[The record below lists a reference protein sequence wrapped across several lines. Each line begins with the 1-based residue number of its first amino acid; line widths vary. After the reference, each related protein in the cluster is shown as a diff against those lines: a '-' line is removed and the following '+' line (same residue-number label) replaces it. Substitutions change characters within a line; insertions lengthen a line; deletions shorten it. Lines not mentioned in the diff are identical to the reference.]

1 MESQTLELCL
11 TLPAPF
17 AFIEGEPEWQ
27 GSVLS
32 LGGTEALRLDGLD
45 SSVTI
50 GGTSVSERELT
61 LTLERSGS
69 DLDSLDL
76 TLTVPGT
83 ALRTLRPA
91 VNLLLAA
98 PADTRTEAGGEVE
111 LTLTLTSGGSTV
123 TSRSSLWLSTVQ
135 DIEPTAWQAE
145 YRQNIFWVD
154 NSDEL
159 HNRPGTGS
167 FAAPRL
173 AFRITPKDGTPSG
186 DFTVL
191 TEENMGDLGLDALPR
206 PTIKDLGTGGWEY
219 IFEGNSKG
227 LPSEIRVTD
236 IYGDATD
243 YTVEWQIT
251 PQENDGYYLRP
262 VTQEE
267 IDGDTIDSVSQPGW
281 YYVLKRDL
289 TFNMVLRVGTIPSTE
304 ESREALLNK
313 VLDNFRFTAF
323 WNVGDEQ
330 KTRISILRAMEDY
343 VQITEDNDNLTL
355 TVAGVWKYNLDGSLI
370 TYKVDQLPESEGGTT
385 PGRLPLENMGED
397 YLAITYDNSN
407 VPNFGSIEDALYS
420 GGTLNLTLTGS
431 TEYEAYKVW
440 MDSGTEE
447 AIKARPGGTFQLWR
461 YRKGQDFG
469 TASPLRNADG
479 TLVEVAVKTDPQ
491 PDETGVARQHIS
503 FTVDFDGDGQADGS
517 LLPKYDPEGYEYIY
531 CVMEVTQTLS
541 TSNNYKQVFGAV
553 QSDGTLL
560 DTVDLGG
567 EVQSD
572 SEGKRPAGNAYLYNG
587 GTLSNCIDANITTR
601 VTKTWDAASFQS
613 ELEDVRV
620 ELKLQSRPKDSYE
633 PWEDTRLPTVTMDE
647 FYSEQLT
654 QISSQ
659 SVPQYDMLGRE
670 LEYRWV
676 ERGVY
681 QGESEENLLRDDGT
695 FTLRQNGYS
704 VNYQS
709 SLVQQ
714 DGSSTLIT
722 NTLDNSL
729 DYLVAKDWQDEQGQP
744 MQAPAGET
752 VTLQIFQGLPGEPL
766 DPDPY
771 VEITLDGVA
780 DPAPTVV
787 NADLGITVQE
797 TEPWKGEVRN
807 LPEFD
812 SSGRQYEYYLLE
824 EGDGVSRFPIY
835 ETERTEDGGYQT
847 RVINVPTGAGNRI
860 MVRKVWIDD
869 SDTTHRL
876 PVTIQAYAKEDNK
889 PISSVTL
896 RDGVWYGYIG
906 IGSSYTADEVY
917 ILETQVGD
925 KPVPLTTYY
934 LDSGASPNYTQPE
947 APAEYDPDGTYTAI
961 QYETEHHRYEATYSR
976 DTIAGTEFLTVTNRR
991 LGNINFTITKQW
1003 LDGEGIV
1010 REELAAELKKT
1021 QDNADPAS
1029 QLYLAI
1035 RLDLVGGED
1044 YYAITRNGLGEAD
1057 TVTVGNPDNQVA
1069 ILDQNGNKVS
1079 SVQVVSLKDST
1090 TEYYFHNL
1098 PKYDRSG
1105 QVVHYTAVEV
1115 WVDGSGRELSRTELA
1130 QKFPDAYAL
1139 IRSYSTGY
1147 SDEKY
1152 LVDKHRDSDIQTMTV
1167 TNRLSGTKSVLW
1179 HKQWK
1184 DTYNYENGLRPD
1196 IYLDIYQ
1203 VTHVLDN
1210 QGKPTTQVSLYQA
1223 NYHWTY
1229 LKDDVG
1235 NGDQLLSPVYHW
1247 HAVFSSLPKYDS
1259 LGYEIYYYAV
1269 ENTHVNAA
1277 DFDYLDTAI
1286 SYTLD
1291 GTLTEI
1297 GTQSGVDNGIP
1308 QNGEGV
1314 DTAVLIP
1321 DGLANAGKYALLEDG
1336 TFTNTASANV
1346 TVLGQ
1351 KLWKT
1356 MPASY
1361 PAADLPEVT
1370 FTLQQTLGTETRDI
1384 ATLTIRNWNLPLE
1397 NGAYHF
1403 GFAYTGENVVSM
1415 NADGTLRIDPAPGN
1429 ENAQPLPKY
1438 DENGQRYTYTLQETS
1453 ITLKYGVN
1461 PNDPDDYSKVYLDP
1475 VINTYLVENGYRSI
1489 QGALS
1494 VKKFLELPTD
1504 EDGDPTA
1511 YPAVQFTLDRR
1522 YTQNNGDPSDW
1533 EKDVQTVTW
1542 TSEKV
1547 EAAYE
1552 ANSGNKLLEQVLT
1565 FENLDYY
1572 APNGSRWEYRIREV
1586 TDGWLGGYKI
1596 TAEPGDIDIT
1606 QITTDY
1612 NAENGIAVNPDDI
1625 TLNESGDNAA
1635 VAASFY
1641 NKPDDT
1647 RETVTLEFDKV
1658 WDDFGDAFDTRP
1670 DALTLTVLR
1679 QAHAQEGQDNAILP
1693 PTEVP
1698 DTAYEIQVQK
1708 DGNTWHYTIT
1718 GTEDGELERYAPNGM
1733 PWIYRI
1739 VEEEPSG
1746 YESASGGETWTTGDP
1761 VDGVLTA
1768 GKLTNSITQ
1777 KVYYRKQWLN
1787 SDGTAVTEDYLGTKI
1802 TVTFQLQV
1810 WNDQYHLWENGDT
1823 FFQHALDSENYTKLF
1838 GSYDFTP
1845 ELTGR
1850 INDGTVWGK
1859 NHSFTGLPK
1868 FITVNQQT
1876 TQLTYRVIETG
1887 IYWDDDT
1894 TPKITVSV
1902 ENDSKD
1908 SWKYE
1913 FSGNGLFSPVQETLS
1928 LPSDSTFII
1937 QNQLNTTSIT
1947 ARKEWDGDQDN
1958 AYGTRPTTGRDD
1970 YNWEVSLLVQYSTDD
1985 ANWKTLTT
1993 YETVKDPDT
2002 QKPITIDHPVILHVY
2017 GVNEQD
2023 VSTANATLSGLPL
2036 YDLNGNEISYRV
2048 RELQPKV
2055 GDDTWWYSQLRDIAV
2070 AEAEAAIVGKNGT
2083 FHHNYTANYTDDN
2096 GTLVAENTY
2105 GDVLWFTAQKN
2116 WHGTPAADLTLE
2128 LQYLAVEN
2136 GKEVWKSFP
2145 TPAKVELDGTA
2156 DPTPTDPYY
2165 ENTPADSAVW
2175 TAVWEKVPTV
2185 MPGSVTGD
2193 DGKTRYRIVETVPS
2207 DYLAVDPD
2215 TKEIIT
2221 GAKTVPQEVTEGDST
2236 AEFTNV
2242 KSTSLTVE
2250 KKWGT
2255 ALSSTSLPS
2264 ITVQLYASTN
2274 PDDAKAGRAD
2284 AGLIVRGQTK
2294 TLTGTSKTWT
2304 ATFTGLPLYNEAG
2317 DQLYYYALETQIGGQ
2332 TPIKADD
2339 GCYLVTIG
2347 SKEHHFRF
2355 SFDTTTTGSYK
2366 TTLVNVEYSDI
2377 TGTKTWED
2385 NSDAYGTRPDGIT
2398 LALYRK
2404 AGTGAEEVVNGA
2416 DGKPL
2421 QPTWVK
2427 SGNTWTYTYTHLP
2440 EADDQG
2446 AVYTYRV
2453 EEIQTTG
2460 PAGGDQYTAT
2470 QNGMNLTNT
2479 LTGTVNL
2486 QVEKLWQDNDNAL
2499 GLRPDEIIVELCVNG
2514 SPDPARALTLTA
2526 ANDWKGSFDGL
2537 AKYDSNGALIRY
2549 SVREE
2554 SQSMPLGYRV
2564 YYGEAVTGTPESNEE
2579 PVYQFTNVADGAVTL
2594 TKKVS
2599 GSRGDTSKAF
2609 TFTFTLTSGLPSAAP
2624 ADAYPYTITRQD
2636 GTQETGVIRSGE
2648 TFTLRHN
2655 ESITI
2660 SELPGNAAYQFTE
2673 SDNAGYQVSSTGA
2686 SGTVLPGSTISASFE
2701 NYRGGGGGGG
2711 HDPDPDPDP
2720 RHDHPTPSPDPE
2732 LPYTGQDWRTVG
2744 LLSAGGV
2751 ILLSLGLFRRR
2762 KDHEPS
2768 QPE

>member
-1 MESQTLELCL
+1 MTSISP
-11 TLPAPF
+11 PASRG
-17 AFIEGEPEWQ
+17 GENITAADCTSSTRNMKNRQRSASDRVRSSRRNREN
-27 GSVLS
+27 
-32 LGGTEALRLDGLD
+32 
-45 SSVTI
+45 SVTLRRERRERFGI
-50 GGTSVSERELT
+50 G
-61 LTLERSGS
+61 
-69 DLDSLDL
+69 
-76 TLTVPGT
+76 
-83 ALRTLRPA
+83 
-91 VNLLLAA
+91 
-98 PADTRTEAGGEVE
+98 
-111 LTLTLTSGGSTV
+111 V
-123 TSRSSLWLSTVQ
+123 TPS
-135 DIEPTAWQAE
+135 
-145 YRQNIFWVD
+145 
-154 NSDEL
+154 
-159 HNRPGTGS
+159 
-167 FAAPRL
+167 
-173 AFRITPKDGTPSG
+173 FRIILCRCPRIGPS
-186 DFTVL
+186 
-191 TEENMGDLGLDALPR
+191 P
-206 PTIKDLGTGGWEY
+206 
-219 IFEGNSKG
+219 
-227 LPSEIRVTD
+227 
-236 IYGDATD
+236 
-243 YTVEWQIT
+243 
-251 PQENDGYYLRP
+251 
-262 VTQEE
+262 
-267 IDGDTIDSVSQPGW
+267 PGW

-289 TFNMVLRVGTIPSTE
+289 TFNMVLRDGTIPSTE
-304 ESREALLNK
+304 ESKKSFRNK
-313 VLDNFRFTAF
+313 ILDNFRFTAF

-330 KTRISILRAMEDY
+330 KTQISILRAMESY

-431 TEYEAYKVW
+431 TEYKAYKVW

-461 YRKGQDFG
+461 YRKGQDFD
-469 TASPLRNADG
+469 TASPLRNALG
-479 TLVEVAVKTDPQ
+479 TLVEVEVETAPQ

-503 FTVDFDGDGQADGS
+503 FAVDFDGDGKADGS

-633 PWEDTRLPTVTMDE
+633 PWEDTRLPAVTMDE

-676 ERGVY
+676 ECGVY

-695 FTLRQNGYS
+695 FTLQQIGYS

-709 SLVQQ
+709 SSVQQ

-869 SDTTHRL
+869 SDTSHRL
-876 PVTIQAYAKEDNK
+876 SVSIQAYAKEDNK

-906 IGSSYTADEVY
+906 ISSYTADEVY
-917 ILETQVGD
+917 ILETRVGD

-934 LDSGASPNYTQPE
+934 LNSGASPNYTQPK

-961 QYETEHHRYEATYSR
+961 QYETEYHRYEAAYSR

-991 LGNINFTITKQW
+991 LGNIDLTVTKQW
-1003 LDGEGIV
+1003 LDGEGSV
-1010 REELAAELKKT
+1010 REELLAELKKT
-1021 QDNADPAS
+1021 WENSDPAS
-1029 QLYLAI
+1029 QLHLAI

-1044 YYAITRNGLGEAD
+1044 YYKITRNGPDKAD
-1057 TVTVGNPDNQVA
+1057 TITVGNPDNQVK
-1069 ILDQNGNKVS
+1069 ILDRDGNRAS
-1079 SVQVVSLKDST
+1079 SLQIVSLEPKDST
-1090 TEYYFHNL
+1090 REYAFHNL

-1152 LVDKHRDSDIQTMTV
+1152 LVGKLHDSDSQTMTV

-1203 VTHVLDN
+1203 VTHVRDN
-1210 QGKPTTQVSLYQA
+1210 QGNPTTQVSLYQA

-1229 LKDDVG
+1229 LEDDVW
-1235 NGDQLLSPVYHW
+1235 NGDQLLSPIYHW

-1297 GTQSGVDNGIP
+1297 GTQSGVDRGIP

-1321 DGLANAGKYALLEDG
+1321 DGLADAGKYALLEDG

-1361 PAADLPEVT
+1361 PPADLPEVT
-1370 FTLQQTLGTETRDI
+1370 FTLQQTLGTETKDI
-1384 ATLTIRNWNLPLE
+1384 ATLTIQNWSLPLE
-1397 NGAYHF
+1397 DGAFHF
-1403 GFAYTGENVVSM
+1403 GIAYTGANVVTV
-1415 NADGTLRIDPAPGN
+1415 ADDGSLKIEPAPGN
-1429 ENAQPLPKY
+1429 DNAQPLPKY
-1438 DENGQRYTYTLQETS
+1438 NENGDRYTYTLKETS
-1453 ITLKYGVN
+1453 ITLRNG
-1461 PNDPDDYSKVYLDP
+1461 PDSSEVYLQP

-1494 VKKFLELPTD
+1494 VKKFLELPLDNGT
-1504 EDGDPTA
+1504 PIA
-1511 YPAVQFTLDRR
+1511 YPAVQFALDRR
-1522 YTQNNGDPSDW
+1522 YTRNNGSPSDW
-1533 EKDVQTVTW
+1533 EEEVQTVTW
-1542 TSEKV
+1542 TSKDVKE
-1547 EAAYE
+1547 AYE
-1552 ANSGNKLLEQVLT
+1552 ANPGNKLLEQVLT

-1586 TDGWLGGYKI
+1586 TDGWLGGYEI
-1596 TAEPGDIDIT
+1596 TAVAGNADSTDVIDT
-1606 QITTDY
+1606 VYT
-1612 NAENGIAVNPDDI
+1612 AEGILAAEDAI
-1625 TLNESGDNAA
+1625 TLNKDEGRGGTADDVA

-1641 NKPDDT
+1641 NKPDDI

-1658 WDDFGDAFDTRP
+1658 WDDFGDAFRTRP
-1670 DALTLTVLR
+1670 DGLTLTVR
-1679 QAHAQEGQDNAILP
+1679 RRANSQADQENKIPL
-1693 PTEVP
+1693 TEVP

-1708 DGNTWHYTIT
+1708 DGDTWHYTIT
-1718 GTEDGELERYAPNGM
+1718 GKADGELERYAPNGM
-1733 PWIYRI
+1733 PWVYEIAEA
-1739 VEEEPSG
+1739 VPDG
-1746 YESASGGETWTTGDP
+1746 YTNNATGNATWTIGDP

-1787 SDGTAVTEDYLGTKI
+1787 SDSTAVTEDYLGTDL
-1802 TVTFQLQV
+1802 TVKFQLQV
-1810 WNDQYHLWENGDT
+1810 WNKTNSGWQNAEDYFIAALGADQYEN
-1823 FFQHALDSENYTKLF
+1823 LF
-1838 GSYDFTP
+1838 GNGKYNFAPT
-1845 ELTGR
+1845 LTGR
-1850 INDGTVWGK
+1850 INDSTVWGR
-1859 NHSFTGLPK
+1859 NHPFGSLPK

-1908 SWKYE
+1908 SWQYR
-1913 FSGNGLFSPVQETLS
+1913 FTWNGAGTSPFSPKAEAYTS
-1928 LPSDSTFII
+1928 SIFTI
-1937 QNQLNTTSIT
+1937 QNYLNTTSIT
-1947 ARKEWDGDQDN
+1947 VRKDWDGDQDN

-1970 YNWEVSLLVQYSTDD
+1970 YNWEVSLLVQYSADD

-2023 VSTANATLSGLPL
+2023 VSTANATLSGLPA
-2036 YDLNGNEISYRV
+2036 YDLEGNPLIYRV

-2055 GDDTWWYSQLRDIAV
+2055 GDDTWWYSQLRDITV

-2105 GDVLWFTAQKN
+2105 GSVLRFTAQKN

-2156 DPTPTDPYY
+2156 DPNPIDPYY

-2185 MPGSVTGD
+2185 VPGSVTD
-2193 DGKTRYRIVETVPS
+2193 ADGKTRYRIVETVPS
-2207 DYLAVDPD
+2207 DYQTVDGSP
-2215 TKEIIT
+2215 TW
-2221 GAKTVPQEVTEGDST
+2221 QEVTADN
-2236 AEFTNV
+2236 AEATFTNV

-2255 ALSSTSLPS
+2255 SLAATSLPAS
-2264 ITVQLYASTN
+2264 ITVQLYSSTN
-2274 PDDAKAGRAD
+2274 PEDAEKGNTAD
-2284 AGLIVRGQTK
+2284 RLKVEGK
-2294 TLTGTSKTWT
+2294 TLILRNPNPASANWTGS
-2304 ATFTGLPLYNEAG
+2304 FTNLPLYTADG
-2317 DQLYYYALETQIGGQ
+2317 DPIYYYAKEIQIAGKDLV
-2332 TPIKADD
+2332 KAAD

-2347 SKEHHFRF
+2347 SKEYHFRF

-2377 TGTKTWED
+2377 TGTKSWKD
-2385 NSDAYGTRPDGIT
+2385 NSNAYGTRPDGIT

-2404 AGTGAEEVVNGA
+2404 AGTGAEKVVNGA

-2421 QPTWVK
+2421 QPAWVK

-2440 EADDQG
+2440 QANAQGEA
-2446 AVYTYRV
+2446 YTYRV

-2460 PAGGDQYTAT
+2460 PAGGDQYTVT

-2499 GLRPDEIIVELCVNG
+2499 GLRPEEIIVELCVNG
-2514 SPDPARALTLTA
+2514 SPDPTRTLTLTA

-2609 TFTFTLTSGLPSAAP
+2609 TFTFTLTSGLPSTAP

-2636 GTQETGVIRSGE
+2636 GTQETDVIRSGE

-2660 SELPGNAAYQFTE
+2660 SKLPGNAAYQFTE
-2673 SDNAGYQVSSTGA
+2673 SDNTGYQVSSTGA

>member
-1 MESQTLELCL
+1 MSGKEAVPDSVRTGSMDTGSAAADGSGEGIAGMAAGSSAGDSGIVREPDSPPLSRYPKMDADEVR
-11 TLPAPF
+11 TMMSISPPASRG
-17 AFIEGEPEWQ
+17 GENITAADCTSSTRNMKNRQRSASDRVRSSRRNREN
-27 GSVLS
+27 
-32 LGGTEALRLDGLD
+32 
-45 SSVTI
+45 SVTLRRERRERFGI
-50 GGTSVSERELT
+50 G
-61 LTLERSGS
+61 
-69 DLDSLDL
+69 
-76 TLTVPGT
+76 
-83 ALRTLRPA
+83 
-91 VNLLLAA
+91 
-98 PADTRTEAGGEVE
+98 
-111 LTLTLTSGGSTV
+111 V
-123 TSRSSLWLSTVQ
+123 TPS
-135 DIEPTAWQAE
+135 
-145 YRQNIFWVD
+145 
-154 NSDEL
+154 
-159 HNRPGTGS
+159 
-167 FAAPRL
+167 
-173 AFRITPKDGTPSG
+173 FRIILCRCPRIGPS
-186 DFTVL
+186 
-191 TEENMGDLGLDALPR
+191 P
-206 PTIKDLGTGGWEY
+206 
-219 IFEGNSKG
+219 
-227 LPSEIRVTD
+227 
-236 IYGDATD
+236 
-243 YTVEWQIT
+243 
-251 PQENDGYYLRP
+251 
-262 VTQEE
+262 
-267 IDGDTIDSVSQPGW
+267 PGW

-289 TFNMVLRVGTIPSTE
+289 TFNMVLRDGTIPSTV
-304 ESREALLNK
+304 ESKESFRNK
-313 VLDNFRFTAF
+313 ILDNFRFTAF

-330 KTRISILRAMEDY
+330 KTQISILRAMESY

-397 YLAITYDNSN
+397 YLAITYNNSN

-461 YRKGQDFG
+461 YRKGQDFD

-479 TLVEVAVKTDPQ
+479 TLVEVAVETDPQ

-503 FTVDFDGDGQADGS
+503 FTVDFDGDGKADGS

-633 PWEDTRLPTVTMDE
+633 PWEDTSLPTVTMDE

-676 ERGVY
+676 ECGVY

-695 FTLRQNGYS
+695 FTLQQIGYS

-709 SLVQQ
+709 SSVQQ

-812 SSGRQYEYYLLE
+812 SSGHQYEYYLLE

-860 MVRKVWIDD
+860 MVRKVWVDD
-869 SDTTHRL
+869 SDTAHRL

-889 PISSVTL
+889 AISSVTL
-896 RDGVWYGYIG
+896 QDGVWYGYIG
-906 IGSSYTADEVY
+906 IGSYTADEVY
-917 ILETQVGD
+917 ILETWVGSTQ
-925 KPVPLTTYY
+925 VPLTTYY

-961 QYETEHHRYEATYSR
+961 QYETEYHRYEATYSR

-991 LGNINFTITKQW
+991 LGNIDLTVTKQW
-1003 LDGEGIV
+1003 LDGEGSV
-1010 REELAAELKKT
+1010 RKELLAELIKT
-1021 QDNADPAS
+1021 WENPADPAS

-1035 RLDLVGGED
+1035 RLDFVGGED
-1044 YYAITRNGLGEAD
+1044 YYKIIRNGPDTAD
-1057 TVTVGNPDNQVA
+1057 TITVGNPDNQVA
-1069 ILDQNGNKVS
+1069 ILDQKGNPAS
-1079 SVQVVSLKDST
+1079 SLQIVSLETGDST
-1090 TEYYFHNL
+1090 REYAFHNL

-1152 LVDKHRDSDIQTMTV
+1152 LVSEHHDSDSQTMTV

-1203 VTHVLDN
+1203 VTHVRDN

-1229 LKDDVG
+1229 LEDDVW

-1297 GTQSGVDNGIP
+1297 GTQSGMDNGIP

-1397 NGAYHF
+1397 DGAYHF

-1415 NADGTLRIDPAPGN
+1415 NADDGTLSIEPAPDN

-1438 DENGQRYTYTLQETS
+1438 DENGQRYTYTLKETA
-1453 ITLKYGVN
+1453 ITLKNV
-1461 PNDPDDYSKVYLDP
+1461 PNSKLVYLDP

-1504 EDGDPTA
+1504 EKGKPTA

-1522 YTQNNGDPSDW
+1522 YIKNDGTLSDW

-1542 TSEKV
+1542 TSEDVK
-1547 EAAYE
+1547 EAYE
-1552 ANSGNKLLEQVLT
+1552 ANPGNKLLEQVLT

-1641 NKPDDT
+1641 NKPNDT

-1658 WDDFGDAFDTRP
+1658 WDDFGDTFGTRP
-1670 DALTLTVLR
+1670 DELTLTVWR
-1679 QAHAQEGQDNAILP
+1679 RANSQADQENKIPL
-1693 PTEVP
+1693 TEVP

-1718 GTEDGELERYAPNGM
+1718 GKADGELERYAPNGM

-1761 VDGVLTA
+1761 VNGVLSA
-1768 GKLTNSITQ
+1768 GTITNSITQ
-1777 KVYYRKQWLN
+1777 TVDYRKQWLN
-1787 SDGTAVTEDYLGTKI
+1787 SDGTAVAEDYLGTEI

-1810 WNDQYHLWENGDT
+1810 WNDTASQWENGDT
-1823 FFQHALDSENYTKLF
+1823 FFQNALSAEDYAKLF

-1850 INDGTVWGK
+1850 INDSTVWGK

-1868 FITVNQQT
+1868 FISDGKGGT
-1876 TQLTYRVIETG
+1876 TQLSYRVVETG
-1887 IYWDDDT
+1887 ISWDGGSQ
-1894 TPKITVSV
+1894 ITVSV
-1902 ENDSKD
+1902 TENGDGT
-1908 SWKYE
+1908 WKYE
-1913 FSGNGLFSPVQETLS
+1913 FFGNGLFSPVQGALS

-1947 ARKEWDGDQDN
+1947 VRKEWDGDQDN

-1970 YNWEVSLLVQYSTDD
+1970 YNWEVSLLVQYSSDGGT
-1985 ANWKTLTT
+1985 NWTTLTART
-1993 YETVKDPDT
+1993 PSVADPDAFVET
-2002 QKPITIDHPVILHVY
+2002 PVILHIY
-2017 GVNEQD
+2017 GKNTDASGEASLD
-2023 VSTANATLSGLPL
+2023 GLPL
-2036 YDLNGNEISYRV
+2036 YDLNGNKISYHV
-2048 RELQPKV
+2048 WELQPKV
-2055 GDDTWWYSQLRDIAV
+2055 EDDTWWYSQLRDITV

-2083 FHHNYTANYTDDN
+2083 FHHNYTANYTADN

-2105 GDVLWFTAQKN
+2105 GSVLRFTAKKT
-2116 WHGTPAADLTLE
+2116 WHGTPAASLTLE

-2145 TPAKVELDGTA
+2145 TQAKVELDGTA
-2156 DPTPTDPYY
+2156 DPNPTDPYY

-2185 MPGSVTGD
+2185 MPGSVTD
-2193 DGKTRYRIVETVPS
+2193 ADGKTRYRIAETVP
-2207 DYLAVDPD
+2207 DGYQTVDGSPTWQD
-2215 TKEIIT
+2215 T
-2221 GAKTVPQEVTEGDST
+2221 ADN
-2236 AEFTNV
+2236 AEATFTNV

-2294 TLTGTSKTWT
+2294 TLTGTSKSWT

-2317 DQLYYYALETQIGGQ
+2317 NQIYYYALETQIGGQ

-2347 SKEHHFRF
+2347 SKEYHFRF

-2366 TTLVNVEYSDI
+2366 TTLVNVAYSDI
-2377 TGTKTWED
+2377 TGTKSWKD

-2446 AVYTYRV
+2446 EAYTYRV

-2514 SPDPARALTLTA
+2514 SPDPTRTLTLTA
-2526 ANDWKGSFDGL
+2526 ADDWKGSFDGL

-2564 YYGEAVTGTPESNEE
+2564 YYGEAVTGTPESSEE

-2609 TFTFTLTSGLPSAAP
+2609 TFTFTLTSGLPSTAP

-2701 NYRGGGGGGG
+2701 NYRGGGGGG
-2711 HDPDPDPDP
+2711 HDPDPDP

>member
-1 MESQTLELCL
+1 
-11 TLPAPF
+11 
-17 AFIEGEPEWQ
+17 
-27 GSVLS
+27 
-32 LGGTEALRLDGLD
+32 
-45 SSVTI
+45 
-50 GGTSVSERELT
+50 
-61 LTLERSGS
+61 
-69 DLDSLDL
+69 
-76 TLTVPGT
+76 
-83 ALRTLRPA
+83 
-91 VNLLLAA
+91 
-98 PADTRTEAGGEVE
+98 
-111 LTLTLTSGGSTV
+111 
-123 TSRSSLWLSTVQ
+123 
-135 DIEPTAWQAE
+135 
-145 YRQNIFWVD
+145 
-154 NSDEL
+154 
-159 HNRPGTGS
+159 
-167 FAAPRL
+167 
-173 AFRITPKDGTPSG
+173 
-186 DFTVL
+186 
-191 TEENMGDLGLDALPR
+191 
-206 PTIKDLGTGGWEY
+206 
-219 IFEGNSKG
+219 
-227 LPSEIRVTD
+227 
-236 IYGDATD
+236 
-243 YTVEWQIT
+243 
-251 PQENDGYYLRP
+251 
-262 VTQEE
+262 
-267 IDGDTIDSVSQPGW
+267 
-281 YYVLKRDL
+281 
-289 TFNMVLRVGTIPSTE
+289 MVLRDGTIPSTK
-304 ESREALLNK
+304 ESREALRNK
-313 VLDNFRFTAF
+313 ILDNFRFTAF

-330 KTRISILRAMEDY
+330 KTQIAILRAMEDY
-343 VQITEDNDNLTL
+343 VQITEDNDNL

-447 AIKARPGGTFQLWR
+447 AIKARPDGTFQLWR
-461 YRKGQDFG
+461 YRKGADFG
-469 TASPLRNADG
+469 AAAPIRNADG
-479 TLVEVAVKTDPQ
+479 TFVEVEVNTNPQ
-491 PDETGVARQHIS
+491 PDQDGIARQHII
-503 FTVDFDGDGQADGS
+503 FWVDFDGDDHADDC

-531 CVMEVTQTLS
+531 CVKEVTLS
-541 TSNNYKQVFGAV
+541 KAGSNHYRQVFGEV
-553 QSDGTLL
+553 QDDDTLL
-560 DTVDLGG
+560 DRI
-567 EVQSD
+567 EVNGSIVED
-572 SEGKRPAGNAYLYNG
+572 TEGKRPAGNAYLYNG

-633 PWEDTRLPTVTMDE
+633 PWEDTSLPTVTMDE

-676 ERGVY
+676 ECGVY

-709 SLVQQ
+709 SSVQQ

-812 SSGRQYEYYLLE
+812 SSGHQYEYYLLE

-847 RVINVPTGAGNRI
+847 RVINVPRGAGNRI

-876 PVTIQAYAKEDNK
+876 PVTIQAYAKENNK
-889 PISSVTL
+889 EISSVTL
-896 RDGVWYGYIG
+896 RDGVWYDYIG
-906 IGSSYTADEVY
+906 IGSYTADEVY
-917 ILETQVGD
+917 ILETNVGTNR
-925 KPVPLTTYY
+925 VPLTTYY
-934 LDSGASPNYTQPE
+934 MDVGSANYDNPAQPD
-947 APAEYDPDGTYTAI
+947 EYDKYAPDDEYTAI
-961 QYETEHHRYEATYSR
+961 QYETEYHRYEATYSR

-991 LGNINFTITKQW
+991 LGNIDLTVTKQW
-1003 LDGEGIV
+1003 LDGKGSV
-1010 REELAAELKKT
+1010 RKELLAELKRT
-1021 QDNADPAS
+1021 WENPDPAS

-1057 TVTVGNPDNQVA
+1057 TVTIGNPDNQVA
-1069 ILDQNGNKVS
+1069 ILGQDGNKVS
-1079 SVQVVSLKDST
+1079 SVQVVSLEDST
-1090 TEYYFHNL
+1090 KEYYFHNL

-1184 DTYNYENGLRPD
+1184 DAYNYQNGLRPD

-1210 QGKPTTQVSLYQA
+1210 QGNPTTQVSLYQA

-1229 LKDDVG
+1229 LDDDQQG
-1235 NGDQLLSPVYHW
+1235 GDHLLSPVYHW

-1259 LGYEIYYYAV
+1259 LGYEICYYAV
-1269 ENTHVNAA
+1269 ENTHVNAS
-1277 DFDYLDTAI
+1277 DFDYEDTALAYPFGGANTTP
-1286 SYTLD
+1286 SR
-1291 GTLTEI
+1291 I
-1297 GTQSGVDNGIP
+1297 GTQSGMDDGIP

-1321 DGLANAGKYALLEDG
+1321 DGQSDAGKYALLEDG

-1361 PAADLPEVT
+1361 PADDLPEVT
-1370 FTLQQTLGTETRDI
+1370 FTLLQSLNGSEPVEI
-1384 ATLTIRNWNLPLE
+1384 ATLTISNWSLPLE
-1397 NGAYHF
+1397 DGAYHF

-1415 NADGTLRIDPAPGN
+1415 NADRTLSIEPAPGN
-1429 ENAQPLPKY
+1429 ENAPPLPKY
-1438 DENGQRYTYTLQETS
+1438 DENGQRYTYTLKETA
-1453 ITLKYGVN
+1453 ITLKNGTN
-1461 PNDPDDYSKVYLDP
+1461 SKLVYLDP

-1494 VKKFLELPTD
+1494 VKKFLELPLDNGT
-1504 EDGDPTA
+1504 PIA
-1511 YPAVQFTLDRR
+1511 YPAVQFALDRR
-1522 YTQNNGDPSDW
+1522 YTRNNGSPSDW
-1533 EKDVQTVTW
+1533 EEEVQTVTW
-1542 TSEKV
+1542 TSAEV
-1547 EAAYE
+1547 QEASKA
-1552 ANSGNKLLEQVLT
+1552 AQDKTAPLENVLT

-1586 TDGWLGGYKI
+1586 TDGWLGGYEI
-1596 TAEPGDIDIT
+1596 TAVAGNADSTDVIDT
-1606 QITTDY
+1606 VYT
-1612 NAENGIAVNPDDI
+1612 AEGILAAEDAI
-1625 TLNESGDNAA
+1625 TLNKDEGRGGTADNVA

-1647 RETVTLEFDKV
+1647 RETVILEFDKV
-1658 WDDFGDAFDTRP
+1658 WDDFGGAFGTRP
-1670 DALTLTVLR
+1670 DELTFTVLR
-1679 QAHAQEGQDNAILP
+1679 QAHAQEGQENKIPL
-1693 PTEVP
+1693 TEVP
-1698 DTAYEIQVQK
+1698 DTAYEIQVQE

-1718 GTEDGELERYAPNGM
+1718 GTAAGELERYAPNGM

-1761 VDGVLTA
+1761 VNGVLSA
-1768 GKLTNSITQ
+1768 GTITNSITQ
-1777 KVYYRKQWLN
+1777 TVDYRKQWLN
-1787 SDGTAVTEDYLGTKI
+1787 SDGTAVTEDYLGTEI

-1810 WNDQYHLWENGDT
+1810 WNDTSSPSQWENADT
-1823 FFQHALDSENYTKLF
+1823 FFRNAFPDKYDDIF
-1838 GSYDFTP
+1838 DGYDFTP

-1850 INDGTVWGK
+1850 INDSTVWGK

-1868 FITVNQQT
+1868 FISDGKGGT
-1876 TQLTYRVIETG
+1876 TQLSYRVVETG
-1887 IYWDDDT
+1887 ISWDGGSQ
-1894 TPKITVSV
+1894 ITVSV
-1902 ENDSKD
+1902 TENGDGT
-1908 SWKYE
+1908 WKYE
-1913 FSGNGLFSPVQETLS
+1913 FSRNGLFSPVQGALS

-1947 ARKEWDGDQDN
+1947 VRKEWDGDQNN

-2017 GVNEQD
+2017 GKDADNSGT
-2023 VSTANATLSGLPL
+2023 VSLDGLPL
-2036 YDLNGNEISYRV
+2036 YDLNGNKISYHV
-2048 RELQPKV
+2048 WELQPKV
-2055 GDDTWWYSQLRDIAV
+2055 EDDTWWYSQLRDITV

-2105 GDVLWFTAQKN
+2105 GSLLWFTAQKN
-2116 WHGTPAADLTLE
+2116 WHGTPAASLTLE
-2128 LQYLAVEN
+2128 LQYLKEIGAD
-2136 GKEVWKSFP
+2136 GKEAWSSFP
-2145 TPAKVELDGTA
+2145 TPATVELDGTA
-2156 DPTPTDPYY
+2156 GPKLTDPYY

-2185 MPGSVTGD
+2185 MPGSVTD
-2193 DGKTRYRIVETVPS
+2193 ADGKTRYRIVETVPS

-2221 GAKTVPQEVTEGDST
+2221 GAKTVPQEVTADN
-2236 AEFTNV
+2236 AEATFTNV

-2255 ALSSTSLPS
+2255 SLAATSLPAS
-2264 ITVQLYASTN
+2264 ITVQLYSSTN
-2274 PDDAKAGRAD
+2274 PEDAEKGNTAD
-2284 AGLIVRGQTK
+2284 RLKVEGK
-2294 TLTGTSKTWT
+2294 TLILRNPNPASANWTGS
-2304 ATFTGLPLYNEAG
+2304 FTNLPLYTADG
-2317 DQLYYYALETQIGGQ
+2317 DPIYYYAKEIQIAGKDLV
-2332 TPIKADD
+2332 KAAD

-2347 SKEHHFRF
+2347 SKEYHFRF

-2377 TGTKTWED
+2377 TGTKSWKD
-2385 NSDAYGTRPDGIT
+2385 NSNAYGTRPDGIT

-2404 AGTGAEEVVNGA
+2404 AGTGAEKVVNGA

-2421 QPTWVK
+2421 QPAWVK

-2440 EADDQG
+2440 QANAQGEA
-2446 AVYTYRV
+2446 YTYRV

-2460 PAGGDQYTAT
+2460 PAGGDQYTVT

-2499 GLRPDEIIVELCVNG
+2499 GLRPEEIIVELCVNG
-2514 SPDPARALTLTA
+2514 SPDPARTLTLTA

-2564 YYGEAVTGTPESNEE
+2564 YYGEAVTGTPESSEE

-2609 TFTFTLTSGLPSAAP
+2609 TFTFTLTSGLPSTAP

-2711 HDPDPDPDP
+2711 HDPDPDP

>member
-1 MESQTLELCL
+1 MMSISP
-11 TLPAPF
+11 PASGG
-17 AFIEGEPEWQ
+17 GENITAADCTSSTRNMKNRQRSASDRVRSSRRNREN
-27 GSVLS
+27 
-32 LGGTEALRLDGLD
+32 
-45 SSVTI
+45 SVTLRRERRERFGI
-50 GGTSVSERELT
+50 G
-61 LTLERSGS
+61 
-69 DLDSLDL
+69 
-76 TLTVPGT
+76 
-83 ALRTLRPA
+83 
-91 VNLLLAA
+91 
-98 PADTRTEAGGEVE
+98 
-111 LTLTLTSGGSTV
+111 V
-123 TSRSSLWLSTVQ
+123 TPS
-135 DIEPTAWQAE
+135 
-145 YRQNIFWVD
+145 
-154 NSDEL
+154 
-159 HNRPGTGS
+159 
-167 FAAPRL
+167 
-173 AFRITPKDGTPSG
+173 FRIILCRCPRIGPS
-186 DFTVL
+186 
-191 TEENMGDLGLDALPR
+191 P
-206 PTIKDLGTGGWEY
+206 
-219 IFEGNSKG
+219 
-227 LPSEIRVTD
+227 
-236 IYGDATD
+236 
-243 YTVEWQIT
+243 
-251 PQENDGYYLRP
+251 
-262 VTQEE
+262 
-267 IDGDTIDSVSQPGW
+267 PGW

-304 ESREALLNK
+304 ESRKALLNK

-330 KTRISILRAMEDY
+330 KTQISILRTMESY

-469 TASPLRNADG
+469 TASPLRDADG
-479 TLVEVAVKTDPQ
+479 YLVEVAVEKNPQ

-503 FTVDFDGDGQADGS
+503 FTVDFNGDGRADDS

-531 CVMEVTQTLS
+531 CVKEVTLS
-541 TSNNYKQVFGAV
+541 KAGSNHYKQVFGEL
-553 QSDGTLL
+553 QDDDTLL
-560 DTVDLGG
+560 DRI
-567 EVQSD
+567 EVNGSIVED
-572 SEGKRPAGNAYLYNG
+572 TEGKRPAGNAYLYNG

-633 PWEDTRLPTVTMDE
+633 PWEDTSLPTVTMDE

-709 SLVQQ
+709 SSVQQ

-722 NTLDNSL
+722 NTLDNTI
-729 DYLVAKDWQDEQGQP
+729 DYQVAKDWQDEQGQP

-847 RVINVPTGAGNRI
+847 RVINVPRGAGNRI

-876 PVTIQAYAKEDNK
+876 PVTIQAYTIADNQL
-889 PISSVTL
+889 IDGASITL

-906 IGSSYTADEVY
+906 IGSYTADEVY
-917 ILETQVGD
+917 ILETRVGD

-934 LDSGASPNYTQPE
+934 LNSGASPNYTQPK

-961 QYETEHHRYEATYSR
+961 QYETEYHRYEATYSR

-991 LGNINFTITKQW
+991 LGNIDLTVTKQW
-1003 LDGEGIV
+1003 LDGEGSV
-1010 REELAAELKKT
+1010 REELLAELEKT
-1021 QDNADPAS
+1021 QENPDLA
-1029 QLYLAI
+1029 QRLYLAI
-1035 RLDLVGGED
+1035 RLDFDGATED
-1044 YYAITRNGLGEAD
+1044 YYEITRNGLGEAD
-1057 TVTVGNPDNQVA
+1057 TVTIGNPDNQVA
-1069 ILDQNGNKVS
+1069 IVDQNGYGVS

-1167 TNRLSGTKSVLW
+1167 TNRLTGSKSVLW

-1184 DTYNYENGLRPD
+1184 DAYNYQNGLRPD

-1203 VTHVLDN
+1203 VTHVLDQN
-1210 QGKPTTQVSLYQA
+1210 GTTTTEVSLYQA
-1223 NYHWTY
+1223 DYHWTY
-1229 LKDDVG
+1229 LDDDQQG
-1235 NGDQLLSPVYHW
+1235 GDHLLSPIYHW

-1297 GTQSGVDNGIP
+1297 GTQSGVDRGIP
-1308 QNGEGV
+1308 QNSEGV

-1321 DGLANAGKYALLEDG
+1321 DGLADAGKYALLEDG

-1384 ATLTIRNWNLPLE
+1384 ATLTIQNWSLPLE
-1397 NGAYHF
+1397 DGAYHF

-1415 NADGTLRIDPAPGN
+1415 NDDGTLSIKRAPGN

-1438 DENGQRYTYTLQETS
+1438 DENGQRYTYTLKETA
-1453 ITLKYGVN
+1453 ITLKNG
-1461 PNDPDDYSKVYLDP
+1461 PDSKTDSKLVYLDP

-1504 EDGDPTA
+1504 ENGEPTA

-1522 YTQNNGDPSDW
+1522 YTRNNGSPSDW
-1533 EKDVQTVTW
+1533 EEEVQTVTW
-1542 TSEKV
+1542 TSAEV
-1547 EAAYE
+1547 QEACKA
-1552 ANSGNKLLEQVLT
+1552 AQDKTAPLENVLT
-1565 FENLDYY
+1565 FKNLDYY

-1635 VAASFY
+1635 VAATFY
-1641 NKPDDT
+1641 NKLDEDP
-1647 RETVTLEFDKV
+1647 ETITLKFDKE
-1658 WDDFGDAFDTRP
+1658 WDDFSNAFGTRP
-1670 DALTLTVLR
+1670 GELTFTISR
-1679 QAHAQEGQDNAILP
+1679 YARPQAGQWNGIPLQKVNSDLYDIAVSKND
-1693 PTEVP
+1693 
-1698 DTAYEIQVQK
+1698 DTW
-1708 DGNTWHYTIT
+1708 TYTIT
-1718 GTEDGELERYAPNGM
+1718 GKVDGELERYAPNGM

-1768 GKLTNSITQ
+1768 GDLTNSITQ
-1777 KVYYRKQWLN
+1777 TVYYRKQWLN
-1787 SDGTAVTEDYLGTKI
+1787 SDSTAVTEDYLGTDL
-1802 TVTFQLQV
+1802 TVKFQLQV
-1810 WNDQYHLWENGDT
+1810 WNETDSRWQNAEDYFIAALGADQYEN
-1823 FFQHALDSENYTKLF
+1823 LF
-1838 GSYDFTP
+1838 GNGKYNFAPT
-1845 ELTGR
+1845 LTGR
-1850 INDGTVWGK
+1850 INDSTVWGR
-1859 NHSFTGLPK
+1859 NHPFGSLPK

-1908 SWKYE
+1908 SWQYR
-1913 FSGNGLFSPVQETLS
+1913 FTWNGAGTSPFSPKAEAYTS
-1928 LPSDSTFII
+1928 SIFTI
-1937 QNQLNTTSIT
+1937 QNYLNTTSIT
-1947 ARKEWDGDQDN
+1947 VRKEWDGDQRN

-1970 YNWEVSLLVQYSTDD
+1970 YNWEVSLLVQYSSDGGS
-1985 ANWKTLTT
+1985 NWTTLTARAPSAA
-1993 YETVKDPDT
+1993 DPDT
-2002 QKPITIDHPVILHVY
+2002 PVILHIY
-2017 GVNEQD
+2017 GKNTDASGEA
-2023 VSTANATLSGLPL
+2023 SLSGLPA
-2036 YDLNGNEISYRV
+2036 YDLDGNPLTYRV

-2055 GDDTWWYSQLRDIAV
+2055 GDDTWWYSQLRDITV
-2070 AEAEAAIVGKNGT
+2070 AKAEAAIADENGT

-2096 GTLVAENTY
+2096 GTLVAQNTY
-2105 GDVLWFTAQKN
+2105 GSVLRFTAKKT
-2116 WHGTPAADLTLE
+2116 WHGTPADSLPLE

-2136 GKEVWKSFP
+2136 GKKVWKSFP
-2145 TPAKVELDGTA
+2145 TPATVELDGTA
-2156 DPTPTDPYY
+2156 GPNPIGRPYY
-2165 ENTPADSAVW
+2165 ENTPAGSAVW

-2185 MPGSVTGD
+2185 MPGSLTD
-2193 DGKTRYRIVETVPS
+2193 NDGNTRYRIAETVP
-2207 DYLAVDPD
+2207 DGYQTVDGSP
-2215 TKEIIT
+2215 TW
-2221 GAKTVPQEVTEGDST
+2221 QEVTADN
-2236 AEFTNV
+2236 AEATFTNV

-2284 AGLIVRGQTK
+2284 AGLIVRDK
-2294 TLTGTSKTWT
+2294 TLTLKSENKWT
-2304 ATFTGLPLYNEAG
+2304 AAFTGLPLYNEAG

-2347 SKEHHFRF
+2347 SKEYHFRF

-2499 GLRPDEIIVELCVNG
+2499 GLRPDKIIVELCVNG
-2514 SPDPARALTLTA
+2514 SPDPTRTLTLTA

-2537 AKYDSNGALIRY
+2537 AKYDSHGALIRY

-2554 SQSMPLGYRV
+2554 SQSMPRYRV
-2564 YYGEAVTGTPESNEE
+2564 YYGEAVTGTPESSEE

-2609 TFTFTLTSGLPSAAP
+2609 TFTFTLTSGLPSTAP

-2673 SDNAGYQVSSTGA
+2673 SDNTGYQVSSTGA

-2711 HDPDPDPDP
+2711 HDPDPDP

>member
-1 MESQTLELCL
+1 MDADEVRIMMSISP
-11 TLPAPF
+11 PASGG
-17 AFIEGEPEWQ
+17 GENITAADCTSSTRNMKNRQRSASDRVRSSRRNREN
-27 GSVLS
+27 
-32 LGGTEALRLDGLD
+32 
-45 SSVTI
+45 SVTLRRERRERFGI
-50 GGTSVSERELT
+50 G
-61 LTLERSGS
+61 
-69 DLDSLDL
+69 
-76 TLTVPGT
+76 
-83 ALRTLRPA
+83 
-91 VNLLLAA
+91 
-98 PADTRTEAGGEVE
+98 
-111 LTLTLTSGGSTV
+111 V
-123 TSRSSLWLSTVQ
+123 TPS
-135 DIEPTAWQAE
+135 
-145 YRQNIFWVD
+145 
-154 NSDEL
+154 
-159 HNRPGTGS
+159 
-167 FAAPRL
+167 
-173 AFRITPKDGTPSG
+173 FRIILCRCPRISPS
-186 DFTVL
+186 
-191 TEENMGDLGLDALPR
+191 P
-206 PTIKDLGTGGWEY
+206 
-219 IFEGNSKG
+219 
-227 LPSEIRVTD
+227 
-236 IYGDATD
+236 
-243 YTVEWQIT
+243 
-251 PQENDGYYLRP
+251 
-262 VTQEE
+262 
-267 IDGDTIDSVSQPGW
+267 PGW

-289 TFNMVLRVGTIPSTE
+289 TFNMVLRDGTIPSTE
-304 ESREALLNK
+304 ESKKSFRNK
-313 VLDNFRFTAF
+313 ILDNFRFTAF

-330 KTRISILRAMEDY
+330 KTQISILRAMESY

-397 YLAITYDNSN
+397 YLAITYDNSD

-469 TASPLRNADG
+469 TASPLRDADG
-479 TLVEVAVKTDPQ
+479 YLVEVAVEKNPQ

-503 FTVDFDGDGQADGS
+503 FTVDFNGDGRADDS

-531 CVMEVTQTLS
+531 CVKEVTQS
-541 TSNNYKQVFGAV
+541 RADSNHYKQVFGEV
-553 QSDGTLL
+553 QDDDTLL
-560 DTVDLGG
+560 DRI
-567 EVQSD
+567 EVNGSIVED
-572 SEGKRPAGNAYLYNG
+572 TEGKRPAGNAYLYNG

-633 PWEDTRLPTVTMDE
+633 PWEDTSLPTVTMDE

-681 QGESEENLLRDDGT
+681 QGKSEENLLRDDGT
-695 FTLRQNGYS
+695 FTLQQNGYS

-714 DGSSTLIT
+714 DHSSTLIT

-847 RVINVPTGAGNRI
+847 RVINVPRGAGNRI

-889 PISSVTL
+889 AISSVTL

-925 KPVPLTTYY
+925 EPVPLTTYY

-961 QYETEHHRYEATYSR
+961 QYETEYHRYEAAYSR

-991 LGNINFTITKQW
+991 LGNIDLTVTKQW
-1003 LDGEGIV
+1003 LDGKGSV
-1010 REELAAELKKT
+1010 RKELLAELEKT
-1021 QDNADPAS
+1021 WENSWANSDPAS

-1035 RLDLVGGED
+1035 RLDFVGGED
-1044 YYAITRNGLGEAD
+1044 YYAITRNGLNAAD
-1057 TVTVGNPDNQVA
+1057 TVTVGNPDNQVK
-1069 ILDQNGNKVS
+1069 ILNQNGNPAS
-1079 SVQVVSLKDST
+1079 SLQIVSLKPGDST
-1090 TEYYFHNL
+1090 QEYAFHNL

-1152 LVDKHRDSDIQTMTV
+1152 LVGKHRANDQQTMTV
-1167 TNRLSGTKSVLW
+1167 SNRLTGSKTVLW

-1203 VTHVLDN
+1203 VTHVRDN
-1210 QGKPTTQVSLYQA
+1210 QSNPTTQVSLYQA

-1229 LKDDVG
+1229 LQDDVW
-1235 NGDQLLSPVYHW
+1235 NGDQLLSPIYHW

-1269 ENTHVNAA
+1269 ENTHVNAS
-1277 DFDYLDTAI
+1277 DFDYEDTALAYPFGGANTTP
-1286 SYTLD
+1286 SR
-1291 GTLTEI
+1291 I
-1297 GTQSGVDNGIP
+1297 GTQSGMDIGIP

-1370 FTLQQTLGTETRDI
+1370 FTLQQTLGTTTKDI
-1384 ATLTIRNWNLPLE
+1384 ATLTIQNWKLPLE
-1397 NGAYHF
+1397 DGAYHF

-1415 NADGTLRIDPAPGN
+1415 NDDDGTLSIEPAPGN

-1438 DENGQRYTYTLQETS
+1438 DENGQRYTYTLKETA
-1453 ITLKYGVN
+1453 ITLKNGT
-1461 PNDPDDYSKVYLDP
+1461 DSKTDSKLVYLAP
-1475 VINTYLVENGYRSI
+1475 VINTYLVENSYRSI

-1504 EDGDPTA
+1504 ENGDPTA

-1522 YTQNNGDPSDW
+1522 YTRNNGDPSVW
-1533 EKDVQTVTW
+1533 EEDVQTVTW
-1542 TSEKV
+1542 TSEEV
-1547 EAAYE
+1547 EEAYKD
-1552 ANSGNKLLEQVLT
+1552 NTLLEQVLT

-1586 TDGWLGGYKI
+1586 TDGWLGGYEI
-1596 TAEPGDIDIT
+1596 TAVAGNADSTDVIDTI
-1606 QITTDY
+1606 Y
-1612 NAENGIAVNPDDI
+1612 KAEGILAADDAI
-1625 TLNESGDNAA
+1625 TLNKDEGRGGTADNVA

-1658 WDDFGDAFDTRP
+1658 WDDFGNAFRTRP
-1670 DALTLTVLR
+1670 DELTLTVWR
-1679 QAHAQEGQDNAILP
+1679 RANSQEGQENEIPL
-1693 PTEVP
+1693 TEVP

-1718 GTEDGELERYAPNGM
+1718 GKADGELERYAPNGM

-1761 VDGVLTA
+1761 VNGVLTA
-1768 GKLTNSITQ
+1768 GDLTNSITQ
-1777 KVYYRKQWLN
+1777 TVYYRKQWLN
-1787 SDGTAVTEDYLGTKI
+1787 SDSTAVTEDYLGTKI

-1810 WNDQYHLWENGDT
+1810 WNDTTSQWENGDT
-1823 FFQHALDSENYTKLF
+1823 FFQHALDSENYTNPF

-1850 INDGTVWGK
+1850 INDSTVWGK
-1859 NHSFTGLPK
+1859 NHALINLPR
-1868 FITVNQQT
+1868 FISDGKDGT
-1876 TQLTYRVIETG
+1876 TQLSYRVVETG
-1887 IYWDDDT
+1887 ISWDGGSQ
-1894 TPKITVSV
+1894 ITVSV
-1902 ENDSKD
+1902 TENSDGT
-1908 SWKYE
+1908 WKYE
-1913 FSGNGLFSPVQETLS
+1913 FSGNDLFSPVQGALS
-1928 LPSDSTFII
+1928 LPSNSTFII

-1947 ARKEWDGDQDN
+1947 ARKEWDGDQNN

-2070 AEAEAAIVGKNGT
+2070 AKAEAAIADENGT

-2096 GTLVAENTY
+2096 GTLVAKNTY
-2105 GDVLWFTAQKN
+2105 GDVLRFTAKKT
-2116 WHGTPAADLTLE
+2116 WHGAPAASLTLE
-2128 LQYLAVEN
+2128 LQYLKEIGAD

-2145 TPAKVELDGTA
+2145 TPATVELDGTA

-2185 MPGSVTGD
+2185 MPGSVTDD
-2193 DGKTRYRIVETVPS
+2193 DGKTRYRIAETVPGG
-2207 DYLAVDPD
+2207 YQTVDGSP
-2215 TKEIIT
+2215 TW
-2221 GAKTVPQEVTEGDST
+2221 QEVTADN
-2236 AEFTNV
+2236 AEATFTNV

-2317 DQLYYYALETQIGGQ
+2317 DQLYYYALENQIGGQ

-2347 SKEHHFRF
+2347 SKEYHFRF

-2377 TGTKTWED
+2377 TGTKSWED

-2398 LALYRK
+2398 LALHRK

-2440 EADDQG
+2440 QANAQG
-2446 AVYTYRV
+2446 ESYTYRV

-2499 GLRPDEIIVELCVNG
+2499 GLRPDKIIVELCVNG
-2514 SPDPARALTLTA
+2514 SPDPTRTLTLTA

-2564 YYGEAVTGTPESNEE
+2564 YYGEAVTGTPESSEE

-2609 TFTFTLTSGLPSAAP
+2609 TFTFTLTSGLPSTAP
-2624 ADAYPYTITRQD
+2624 ADAYPYTITWQD

-2673 SDNAGYQVSSTGA
+2673 SDNTGYQVSSTGA

-2711 HDPDPDPDP
+2711 HDPDPDP

>member
-1 MESQTLELCL
+1 M
-11 TLPAPF
+11 
-17 AFIEGEPEWQ
+17 
-27 GSVLS
+27 
-32 LGGTEALRLDGLD
+32 
-45 SSVTI
+45 
-50 GGTSVSERELT
+50 
-61 LTLERSGS
+61 
-69 DLDSLDL
+69 
-76 TLTVPGT
+76 
-83 ALRTLRPA
+83 
-91 VNLLLAA
+91 
-98 PADTRTEAGGEVE
+98 
-111 LTLTLTSGGSTV
+111 
-123 TSRSSLWLSTVQ
+123 
-135 DIEPTAWQAE
+135 
-145 YRQNIFWVD
+145 
-154 NSDEL
+154 
-159 HNRPGTGS
+159 
-167 FAAPRL
+167 
-173 AFRITPKDGTPSG
+173 
-186 DFTVL
+186 
-191 TEENMGDLGLDALPR
+191 
-206 PTIKDLGTGGWEY
+206 
-219 IFEGNSKG
+219 
-227 LPSEIRVTD
+227 
-236 IYGDATD
+236 
-243 YTVEWQIT
+243 
-251 PQENDGYYLRP
+251 
-262 VTQEE
+262 
-267 IDGDTIDSVSQPGW
+267 
-281 YYVLKRDL
+281 
-289 TFNMVLRVGTIPSTE
+289 
-304 ESREALLNK
+304 
-313 VLDNFRFTAF
+313 
-323 WNVGDEQ
+323 
-330 KTRISILRAMEDY
+330 
-343 VQITEDNDNLTL
+343 
-355 TVAGVWKYNLDGSLI
+355 
-370 TYKVDQLPESEGGTT
+370 
-385 PGRLPLENMGED
+385 
-397 YLAITYDNSN
+397 
-407 VPNFGSIEDALYS
+407 
-420 GGTLNLTLTGS
+420 
-431 TEYEAYKVW
+431 
-440 MDSGTEE
+440 
-447 AIKARPGGTFQLWR
+447 
-461 YRKGQDFG
+461 
-469 TASPLRNADG
+469 
-479 TLVEVAVKTDPQ
+479 
-491 PDETGVARQHIS
+491 
-503 FTVDFDGDGQADGS
+503 
-517 LLPKYDPEGYEYIY
+517 
-531 CVMEVTQTLS
+531 
-541 TSNNYKQVFGAV
+541 
-553 QSDGTLL
+553 
-560 DTVDLGG
+560 
-567 EVQSD
+567 
-572 SEGKRPAGNAYLYNG
+572 
-587 GTLSNCIDANITTR
+587 
-601 VTKTWDAASFQS
+601 
-613 ELEDVRV
+613 
-620 ELKLQSRPKDSYE
+620 
-633 PWEDTRLPTVTMDE
+633 
-647 FYSEQLT
+647 
-654 QISSQ
+654 
-659 SVPQYDMLGRE
+659 
-670 LEYRWV
+670 
-676 ERGVY
+676 
-681 QGESEENLLRDDGT
+681 
-695 FTLRQNGYS
+695 
-704 VNYQS
+704 
-709 SLVQQ
+709 
-714 DGSSTLIT
+714 
-722 NTLDNSL
+722 
-729 DYLVAKDWQDEQGQP
+729 
-744 MQAPAGET
+744 
-752 VTLQIFQGLPGEPL
+752 
-766 DPDPY
+766 
-771 VEITLDGVA
+771 
-780 DPAPTVV
+780 
-787 NADLGITVQE
+787 
-797 TEPWKGEVRN
+797 
-807 LPEFD
+807 
-812 SSGRQYEYYLLE
+812 
-824 EGDGVSRFPIY
+824 
-835 ETERTEDGGYQT
+835 
-847 RVINVPTGAGNRI
+847 
-860 MVRKVWIDD
+860 
-869 SDTTHRL
+869 
-876 PVTIQAYAKEDNK
+876 
-889 PISSVTL
+889 
-896 RDGVWYGYIG
+896 
-906 IGSSYTADEVY
+906 
-917 ILETQVGD
+917 
-925 KPVPLTTYY
+925 
-934 LDSGASPNYTQPE
+934 
-947 APAEYDPDGTYTAI
+947 
-961 QYETEHHRYEATYSR
+961 
-976 DTIAGTEFLTVTNRR
+976 
-991 LGNINFTITKQW
+991 
-1003 LDGEGIV
+1003 
-1010 REELAAELKKT
+1010 REELLAELEKT
-1021 QDNADPAS
+1021 WANSDPAS

-1044 YYAITRNGLGEAD
+1044 YYEITRKGPDKAD
-1057 TVTVGNPDNQVA
+1057 TITVGNPDNQVK
-1069 ILDQNGNKVS
+1069 ILDQNGNPAS
-1079 SVQVVSLKDST
+1079 SLQIVSLEPGGST
-1090 TEYYFHNL
+1090 REYAFHNL

-1152 LVDKHRDSDIQTMTV
+1152 LVSEHHDSDSQTMTV

-1203 VTHVLDN
+1203 VTHVRDN

-1229 LKDDVG
+1229 LKDDVW
-1235 NGDQLLSPVYHW
+1235 NGDQLLSPIYHW

-1259 LGYEIYYYAV
+1259 LGYEICYYAV
-1269 ENTHVNAA
+1269 ENTHVNAS
-1277 DFDYLDTAI
+1277 DFDYEDTALAYPFGGANTTP
-1286 SYTLD
+1286 SR
-1291 GTLTEI
+1291 I
-1297 GTQSGVDNGIP
+1297 GTQSGMDNDIP

-1321 DGLANAGKYALLEDG
+1321 DGLADAGKYALLEDG

-1370 FTLQQTLGTETRDI
+1370 FTLQQTLGTEPRDI
-1384 ATLTIRNWNLPLE
+1384 ATLTITDWDGLPVE
-1397 NGAYHF
+1397 DGAYHF

-1415 NADGTLRIDPAPGN
+1415 NVDDGTLSIEPAPDN

-1438 DENGQRYTYTLQETS
+1438 DENGQRYTYTLKETA
-1453 ITLKYGVN
+1453 ITLENGT
-1461 PNDPDDYSKVYLDP
+1461 DSKTDSKLVYLDP

-1494 VKKFLELPTD
+1494 VKKFLELPLDNGT
-1504 EDGDPTA
+1504 PIA
-1511 YPAVQFTLDRR
+1511 YPAVQFALDRR
-1522 YTQNNGDPSDW
+1522 YTRNNGSPSDW

-1542 TSEKV
+1542 TSAEV
-1547 EAAYE
+1547 QEASKA
-1552 ANSGNKLLEQVLT
+1552 AQDKTAPLEEVLT
-1565 FENLDYY
+1565 FKNLDYY

-1596 TAEPGDIDIT
+1596 TVAAGNADSTDVIDTVYTAE
-1606 QITTDY
+1606 
-1612 NAENGIAVNPDDI
+1612 GILAAKDAI
-1625 TLNESGDNAA
+1625 TLNKDEGRGGTADNVA

-1658 WDDFGDAFDTRP
+1658 WNDFGDAFGTRP
-1670 DALTLTVLR
+1670 SELTLTVQR
-1679 QAHAQEGQDNAILP
+1679 QAHAQEGQDNAIP
-1693 PTEVP
+1693 PQTVDHP
-1698 DTAYEIQVQK
+1698 SLYTISMTKDP

-1718 GTEDGELERYAPNGM
+1718 GTADGELERYAPNGM

-1768 GKLTNSITQ
+1768 GDLTNSITQ
-1777 KVYYRKQWLN
+1777 MVYYQKQWLN
-1787 SDGTAVTEDYLGTKI
+1787 SDGTAVTEDYLGTEI

-1810 WNDQYHLWENGDT
+1810 WNDTASPSQWENGDT
-1823 FFQHALDSENYTKLF
+1823 FFQHALDSENYTKFF

-1850 INDGTVWGK
+1850 INDSTVWGK
-1859 NHSFTGLPK
+1859 NHTLINLPRFISDKQGGTTQLSYRVVETGISWDGDSQ
-1868 FITVNQQT
+1868 ITVNVT
-1876 TQLTYRVIETG
+1876 E
-1887 IYWDDDT
+1887 
-1894 TPKITVSV
+1894 
-1902 ENDSKD
+1902 DSKD

-1913 FSGNGLFSPVQETLS
+1913 FSGNGLFSPVQGALS
-1928 LPSDSTFII
+1928 LPSNSTFII

-1947 ARKEWDGDQDN
+1947 VRKEWDGDQNN
-1958 AYGTRPTTGRDD
+1958 AYGTRPTTGRND
-1970 YNWEVSLLVQYSTDD
+1970 YNWEVSLLVQYSSDRGT
-1985 ANWKTLTT
+1985 NWTTLTARAPSAA
-1993 YETVKDPDT
+1993 DPNT
-2002 QKPITIDHPVILHVY
+2002 PVILHIY
-2017 GVNEQD
+2017 GKNTDASGEA
-2023 VSTANATLSGLPL
+2023 SLSGLPA
-2036 YDLNGNEISYRV
+2036 YDLDGNPLTYRV

-2070 AEAEAAIVGKNGT
+2070 EKAEAAIVDKNGT
-2083 FHHNYTANYTDDN
+2083 FHHNYTANYTADN
-2096 GTLVAENTY
+2096 GTLVAKNTY
-2105 GDVLWFTAQKN
+2105 GDVLQFTAKKT
-2116 WHGTPAADLTLE
+2116 WHGTPADSLPLE

-2145 TPAKVELDGTA
+2145 TPAKVKLDGTA
-2156 DPTPTDPYY
+2156 DPKPPYY

-2185 MPGSVTGD
+2185 MPGSVTDD
-2193 DGKTRYRIVETVPS
+2193 DGKTRYRIAETVP
-2207 DYLAVDPD
+2207 DGYQTVDGSP
-2215 TKEIIT
+2215 TW
-2221 GAKTVPQEVTEGDST
+2221 QEVTADN
-2236 AEFTNV
+2236 AEASFTNV
-2242 KSTSLTVE
+2242 KSTSLTVD

-2284 AGLIVRGQTK
+2284 AGLIVRDK
-2294 TLTGTSKTWT
+2294 TLPLKSENKWT

-2317 DQLYYYALETQIGGQ
+2317 DQLYYYALENQIGGQ

-2347 SKEHHFRF
+2347 SKEYHFRF
-2355 SFDTTTTGSYK
+2355 NFDTTTTGSYK
-2366 TTLVNVEYSDI
+2366 TTLVNVAYSDI
-2377 TGTKTWED
+2377 TGTKSWKD
-2385 NSDAYGTRPDGIT
+2385 NSDAYDTRPDGIT
-2398 LALYRK
+2398 LTLYRK

-2440 EADDQG
+2440 QANAQG
-2446 AVYTYRV
+2446 ESYTYRV

-2514 SPDPARALTLTA
+2514 SPDPTRTLTLTA

-2609 TFTFTLTSGLPSAAP
+2609 TFTFTLTSGLPSTAP

-2673 SDNAGYQVSSTGA
+2673 SDNAGYRVSSTGA

-2711 HDPDPDPDP
+2711 HDPDPDP

>member
-1 MESQTLELCL
+1 MTSISP
-11 TLPAPF
+11 PASRG
-17 AFIEGEPEWQ
+17 GENITAADCTSSTRNMKNRQRSASDRVRSSRRNREN
-27 GSVLS
+27 
-32 LGGTEALRLDGLD
+32 
-45 SSVTI
+45 SVTLRRERRERFGI
-50 GGTSVSERELT
+50 G
-61 LTLERSGS
+61 
-69 DLDSLDL
+69 
-76 TLTVPGT
+76 
-83 ALRTLRPA
+83 
-91 VNLLLAA
+91 
-98 PADTRTEAGGEVE
+98 
-111 LTLTLTSGGSTV
+111 V
-123 TSRSSLWLSTVQ
+123 TPS
-135 DIEPTAWQAE
+135 
-145 YRQNIFWVD
+145 
-154 NSDEL
+154 
-159 HNRPGTGS
+159 
-167 FAAPRL
+167 
-173 AFRITPKDGTPSG
+173 FRIILCRCPRIGPS
-186 DFTVL
+186 
-191 TEENMGDLGLDALPR
+191 P
-206 PTIKDLGTGGWEY
+206 
-219 IFEGNSKG
+219 
-227 LPSEIRVTD
+227 
-236 IYGDATD
+236 
-243 YTVEWQIT
+243 
-251 PQENDGYYLRP
+251 
-262 VTQEE
+262 
-267 IDGDTIDSVSQPGW
+267 PGW

-304 ESREALLNK
+304 ESKKSFRNK
-313 VLDNFRFTAF
+313 ILDNFRFTAF

-330 KTRISILRAMEDY
+330 KTQISILRAMESY

-397 YLAITYDNSN
+397 YLAISYDNTK

-461 YRKGQDFG
+461 YRKGVSYD
-469 TASPLRNADG
+469 TAAPIRKTDG
-479 TLVEVAVKTDPQ
+479 KFVEV
-491 PDETGVARQHIS
+491 GVNTNPPVDQDGIARQHIV
-503 FTVDFDGDGQADGS
+503 FEIDFNGDGQVDDC

-531 CVMEVTQTLS
+531 CVKEVTLS
-541 TSNNYKQVFGAV
+541 KAGSNHYRQVFGEV
-553 QSDGTLL
+553 QDDDTLL
-560 DTVDLGG
+560 DRI
-567 EVQSD
+567 EVNGSIVED
-572 SEGKRPAGNAYLYNG
+572 TEGKRPAGNAYLYNG

-620 ELKLQSRPKDSYE
+620 ELMLQSRAKNAYE
-633 PWEDTRLPTVTMDE
+633 PWEDTGITATMDNFIPE
-647 FYSEQLT
+647 RLT
-654 QISSQ
+654 QSHSQ
-659 SVPQYDMLGRE
+659 SVPRYDIQGRE

-676 ERGVY
+676 ECGVY
-681 QGESEENLLRDDGT
+681 QGKSEENLLRDDGT
-695 FTLRQNGYS
+695 FTLQQIGYS

-709 SLVQQ
+709 SSVQQ

-729 DYLVAKDWQDEQGQP
+729 DYLVAKVWQDEQGQP

-847 RVINVPTGAGNRI
+847 RVINVPRGAGNRI

-889 PISSVTL
+889 AISSVTL
-896 RDGVWYGYIG
+896 RDGVWYDYIG
-906 IGSSYTADEVY
+906 IGSYTADEVY
-917 ILETQVGD
+917 ILETQVGGKD
-925 KPVPLTTYY
+925 VPLTTYY

-961 QYETEHHRYEATYSR
+961 QYKTEYHRYEATYSR

-991 LGNINFTITKQW
+991 LGNINLTVTKQW
-1003 LDGEGIV
+1003 LDGEGSV
-1010 REELAAELKKT
+1010 RKELLAELEKT
-1021 QDNADPAS
+1021 WENSDPAS

-1044 YYAITRNGLGEAD
+1044 YYEITRNGLNAAD
-1057 TVTVGNPDNQVA
+1057 TVTVGNPDNQVK
-1069 ILDQNGNKVS
+1069 ILDQYGKPAS
-1079 SVQVVSLKDST
+1079 SLQIVSLKDST

-1152 LVDKHRDSDIQTMTV
+1152 LVGEHRDSDSQTMTV

-1203 VTHVLDN
+1203 VTHVRDN
-1210 QGKPTTQVSLYQA
+1210 QGNPTTQVSLYQA

-1229 LKDDVG
+1229 LEDDVW
-1235 NGDQLLSPVYHW
+1235 NGDQLLSPIYHW

-1269 ENTHVNAA
+1269 ENTHVNAS
-1277 DFDYLDTAI
+1277 DFDYKDTALAYPFGGANTTP
-1286 SYTLD
+1286 SR
-1291 GTLTEI
+1291 I
-1297 GTQSGVDNGIP
+1297 GTQSGMDDGIP

-1321 DGLANAGKYALLEDG
+1321 DGLADAGKYALLEDG
-1336 TFTNTASANV
+1336 TFTNTASADV
-1346 TVLGQ
+1346 TILGQ

-1356 MPASY
+1356 MPANY
-1361 PAADLPEVT
+1361 PAADLPQVD
-1370 FTLQQTLGTETRDI
+1370 FTLVQSITDSATGSTTSTNI
-1384 ATLTIRNWNLPLE
+1384 ATLTIKNWDGLPVE
-1397 NGAYHF
+1397 DGAFHF
-1403 GFAYTGENVVSM
+1403 GIAYTGANVVTV
-1415 NADGTLRIDPAPGN
+1415 ADDGSLKIEPAPGN
-1429 ENAQPLPKY
+1429 DNAQPLPKY
-1438 DENGQRYTYTLQETS
+1438 NENGDRYTYTLKETS
-1453 ITLKYGVN
+1453 ITLLNGT
-1461 PNDPDDYSKVYLDP
+1461 DSTDSTKVYLQP

-1494 VKKFLELPTD
+1494 VKKFLELPLD
-1504 EDGDPTA
+1504 NNSNPIA
-1511 YPAVQFTLDRR
+1511 YPAVQFTLGRR
-1522 YTQNNGDPSDW
+1522 YTRNNGSPSDW

-1542 TSEKV
+1542 TSKDV
-1547 EAAYE
+1547 KAAYE
-1552 ANSGNKLLEQVLT
+1552 ANPGNKLLEQVLT

-1586 TDGWLGGYKI
+1586 TEDWLGGYEI
-1596 TAEPGDIDIT
+1596 TVLNGDASDTSLIVDLY
-1606 QITTDY
+1606 DE
-1612 NAENGIAVNPDDI
+1612 ENGVLVDGANI
-1625 TLNESGDNAA
+1625 TLNEDEGRGGTADNVA

-1658 WDDFGDAFDTRP
+1658 WDDFGDAFRTRP
-1670 DALTLTVLR
+1670 DELTLTVWR
-1679 QAHAQEGQDNAILP
+1679 RANSQEGQENEIPL
-1693 PTEVP
+1693 TEVP

-1718 GTEDGELERYAPNGM
+1718 GKADGELERYAPNGM

-1761 VDGVLTA
+1761 VNGVLTA
-1768 GKLTNSITQ
+1768 GDLTNSITQ
-1777 KVYYRKQWLN
+1777 TVYYRKQWLN
-1787 SDGTAVTEDYLGTKI
+1787 SDSTAVTEDYLGTEI

-1810 WNDQYHLWENGDT
+1810 WNDTTSQWENGDT
-1823 FFQHALDSENYTKLF
+1823 FFQHALDSENYTNPF

-1850 INDGTVWGK
+1850 INDSTVWGK
-1859 NHSFTGLPK
+1859 NHALINLPR
-1868 FITVNQQT
+1868 FISDGKDGT
-1876 TQLTYRVIETG
+1876 TQLSYRVVETG
-1887 IYWDDDT
+1887 ISWDGGSQ
-1894 TPKITVSV
+1894 ITVSV
-1902 ENDSKD
+1902 TENSDGT
-1908 SWKYE
+1908 WKYE
-1913 FSGNGLFSPVQETLS
+1913 FSGNDLFSPVQGALS

-1947 ARKEWDGDQDN
+1947 ARKEWDGDQRN

-1970 YNWEVSLLVQYSTDD
+1970 YNWEVSLLVQYQ
-1985 ANWKTLTT
+1985 ANGGTNWTTLTART
-1993 YETVKDPDT
+1993 PSAADPDT
-2002 QKPITIDHPVILHVY
+2002 LVETPVILHIY
-2017 GVNEQD
+2017 GKNTDASGEA
-2023 VSTANATLSGLPL
+2023 SLSGLPA
-2036 YDLNGNEISYRV
+2036 YDLDGNPLTYRV

-2055 GDDTWWYSQLRDIAV
+2055 GDDTWWYSQLRDITV
-2070 AEAEAAIVGKNGT
+2070 AKAEAAIADENGT

-2096 GTLVAENTY
+2096 GTLVAQNTY
-2105 GDVLWFTAQKN
+2105 GSVLRFTAKKT
-2116 WHGTPAADLTLE
+2116 WHGTPADSLPLE

-2136 GKEVWKSFP
+2136 GKKVWKSFP
-2145 TPAKVELDGTA
+2145 TPATVELDGTA
-2156 DPTPTDPYY
+2156 GPNPIGRPYY
-2165 ENTPADSAVW
+2165 ENTPAGSAVW

-2185 MPGSVTGD
+2185 MPGSLTD
-2193 DGKTRYRIVETVPS
+2193 NDGNTRYRIVETVPS
-2207 DYLAVDPD
+2207 GYLAVDPD

-2242 KSTSLTVE
+2242 KSTSLVVT
-2250 KKWGT
+2250 KTWGT
-2255 ALSSTSLPS
+2255 KTGTPTPEITIQLCRTLDQTKIGDRNSSYYYGNAISLSSANEWS
-2264 ITVQLYASTN
+2264 
-2274 PDDAKAGRAD
+2274 
-2284 AGLIVRGQTK
+2284 QTIND
-2294 TLTGTSKTWT
+2294 
-2304 ATFTGLPLYNEAG
+2304 LPLYNEQA
-2317 DQLYYYALETQIGGQ
+2317 QRWYYYAVETAINGI
-2332 TPIKADD
+2332 PLNVKAD
-2339 GCYLVTIG
+2339 G
-2347 SKEHHFRF
+2347 SASVVVNGIEYQLYSRY
-2355 SFDTTTTGSYK
+2355 DTSNETSYR
-2366 TTLVNVEYSDI
+2366 TSLVNVEYSDI
-2377 TGTKTWED
+2377 TGTKTWKD

-2427 SGNTWTYTYTHLP
+2427 SGNTWTFIYNHLP
-2440 EADDQG
+2440 QANAQGEA
-2446 AVYTYRV
+2446 YTYRV
-2453 EEIQTTG
+2453 EEEPIVLEG
-2460 PAGGDQYTAT
+2460 SDQYTAT
-2470 QNGMNLTNT
+2470 QNDMNLTNT

-2499 GLRPDEIIVELCVNG
+2499 GLRPEKIIVELCVNG
-2514 SPDPARALTLTA
+2514 SPDPTRTLTLTA

-2564 YYGEAVTGTPESNEE
+2564 YYGEAVTGTPESSEE
-2579 PVYQFTNVADGAVTL
+2579 AVYQFTNVADGAVTL

-2609 TFTFTLTSGLPSAAP
+2609 TFTFTLTSGLPSTAP

-2636 GTQETGVIRSGE
+2636 GTPETGVIRSGE

>member
-1 MESQTLELCL
+1 MDADEVRTMMSISP
-11 TLPAPF
+11 PASGG
-17 AFIEGEPEWQ
+17 GENITAADCTSSTRNMKNRQRSASDRVRSSRRNREN
-27 GSVLS
+27 
-32 LGGTEALRLDGLD
+32 
-45 SSVTI
+45 SVTLRRERRERFGI
-50 GGTSVSERELT
+50 G
-61 LTLERSGS
+61 
-69 DLDSLDL
+69 
-76 TLTVPGT
+76 
-83 ALRTLRPA
+83 
-91 VNLLLAA
+91 
-98 PADTRTEAGGEVE
+98 
-111 LTLTLTSGGSTV
+111 V
-123 TSRSSLWLSTVQ
+123 TPS
-135 DIEPTAWQAE
+135 
-145 YRQNIFWVD
+145 
-154 NSDEL
+154 
-159 HNRPGTGS
+159 
-167 FAAPRL
+167 
-173 AFRITPKDGTPSG
+173 FRIILCRCPRIGPS
-186 DFTVL
+186 
-191 TEENMGDLGLDALPR
+191 P
-206 PTIKDLGTGGWEY
+206 
-219 IFEGNSKG
+219 
-227 LPSEIRVTD
+227 
-236 IYGDATD
+236 
-243 YTVEWQIT
+243 
-251 PQENDGYYLRP
+251 
-262 VTQEE
+262 
-267 IDGDTIDSVSQPGW
+267 PGW

-289 TFNMVLRVGTIPSTE
+289 TFNMVLRDGTIPSTK
-304 ESREALLNK
+304 ESREALRNK
-313 VLDNFRFTAF
+313 ILDNFRFTAF

-330 KTRISILRAMEDY
+330 KTQIAILRAMEDY
-343 VQITEDNDNLTL
+343 VQITEDNDNL

-397 YLAITYDNSN
+397 YLAITYDNSH

-431 TEYEAYKVW
+431 TEYKAYKVW
-440 MDSGTEE
+440 MDSGTEV
-447 AIKARPGGTFQLWR
+447 RPGGTFQLWR
-461 YRKGQDFG
+461 YRKGQDFD
-469 TASPLRNADG
+469 TASPLRNALG
-479 TLVEVAVKTDPQ
+479 TLVEVEVDTNPQ

-503 FTVDFDGDGQADGS
+503 FAVDFDGDGKADGS

-531 CVMEVTQTLS
+531 CVKEVTQS
-541 TSNNYKQVFGAV
+541 RADSNHYKQVFGEV
-553 QSDGTLL
+553 QDDDTLL
-560 DTVDLGG
+560 DRI
-567 EVQSD
+567 EVNGSIVED
-572 SEGKRPAGNAYLYNG
+572 TEGKRPAGNAYLYNG

-633 PWEDTRLPTVTMDE
+633 PWEDTSLPTVTMDE

-676 ERGVY
+676 ECGVY

-709 SLVQQ
+709 SSVQQ

-722 NTLDNSL
+722 NTLDNTI
-729 DYLVAKDWQDEQGQP
+729 DYQVAKDWQDEQGQP

-847 RVINVPTGAGNRI
+847 RVINVPRGAGNRI

-876 PVTIQAYAKEDNK
+876 PVTIQAYAKENNK
-889 PISSVTL
+889 EISSVTL
-896 RDGVWYGYIG
+896 RDGVWYDYIG
-906 IGSSYTADEVY
+906 IGSYTADEVY
-917 ILETQVGD
+917 ILETQVGGKD
-925 KPVPLTTYY
+925 VPLTTYY
-934 LDSGASPNYTQPE
+934 LNSGASPNYTQPK

-961 QYETEHHRYEATYSR
+961 QYETEYHRYEATYSR

-991 LGNINFTITKQW
+991 LGNIDLTVTKQW
-1003 LDGEGIV
+1003 LDGDGSV
-1010 REELAAELKKT
+1010 REELLAELEKT
-1021 QDNADPAS
+1021 QENPDLA
-1029 QLYLAI
+1029 QRLYLAI
-1035 RLDLVGGED
+1035 RLDFEGSED
-1044 YYAITRNGLGEAD
+1044 YYSITRSGVGMPD
-1057 TVTVGNPDNQVA
+1057 SVTIGSLDNQVA
-1069 ILDQNGNKVS
+1069 ILDRNGNAVS
-1079 SVQVVSLKDST
+1079 SVQIVSLKPKDST
-1090 TEYYFHNL
+1090 RDYDFHNL

-1130 QKFPDAYAL
+1130 QKFPEAYAL

-1152 LVDKHRDSDIQTMTV
+1152 LVGKHRANDQQTMTV

-1203 VTHVLDN
+1203 VTHVRDN
-1210 QGKPTTQVSLYQA
+1210 QGNPTTQVSLYQA

-1229 LKDDVG
+1229 LEDDVW
-1235 NGDQLLSPVYHW
+1235 NGDQLLSPIYHW

-1259 LGYEIYYYAV
+1259 LGYEICYYAV
-1269 ENTHVNAA
+1269 ENTHVNAS
-1277 DFDYLDTAI
+1277 DFDYKDTALAYPFGGANTTP
-1286 SYTLD
+1286 SR
-1291 GTLTEI
+1291 I
-1297 GTQSGVDNGIP
+1297 GTQSGMDDGIP

-1321 DGLANAGKYALLEDG
+1321 DGLADAGKYALLEDG

-1438 DENGQRYTYTLQETS
+1438 DENGQRYTYTLKETA
-1453 ITLKYGVN
+1453 ITLKNGTN
-1461 PNDPDDYSKVYLDP
+1461 SKLVYLDP
-1475 VINTYLVENGYRSI
+1475 VINTYLVENSYRSI

-1504 EDGDPTA
+1504 EKGTPTA

-1522 YTQNNGDPSDW
+1522 YIKNDGTPSGW

-1542 TSEKV
+1542 TSEEVKT
-1547 EAAYE
+1547 AYE

-1565 FENLDYY
+1565 FKNLDYY

-1596 TAEPGDIDIT
+1596 TAEAGNADSADVID
-1606 QITTDY
+1606 TDY
-1612 NAENGIAVNPDDI
+1612 TAEGILAAKDAI
-1625 TLNESGDNAA
+1625 TLNKDEGRGGTADNVA

-1641 NKPDDT
+1641 NKPDVT

-1658 WDDFGDAFDTRP
+1658 WNDFGNAFGTRP
-1670 DALTLTVLR
+1670 DELTLTVQR
-1679 QAHAQEGQDNAILP
+1679 QAHSQEGQDNAILP

-1718 GTEDGELERYAPNGM
+1718 GKVDGELERYAPNGM
-1733 PWIYRI
+1733 PWVYGIQE
-1739 VEEEPSG
+1739 VKPSG

-1761 VDGVLTA
+1761 DENGVLTA
-1768 GKLTNSITQ
+1768 GDLTNSITQ
-1777 KVYYRKQWLN
+1777 TVYYQKQWLN
-1787 SDGTAVTEDYLGTKI
+1787 SDGTAVTEDYLGTEI

-1810 WNDQYHLWENGDT
+1810 WNDTDSQWENGDT

-1850 INDGTVWGK
+1850 INDSTIWGK
-1859 NHSFTGLPK
+1859 NHALINLPR
-1868 FITVNQQT
+1868 FISDGQGGT
-1876 TQLTYRVIETG
+1876 TQLSYRVVETG
-1887 IYWDDDT
+1887 ISWDGGSQ
-1894 TPKITVSV
+1894 ITVSV
-1902 ENDSKD
+1902 TENSDGT
-1908 SWKYE
+1908 WKYE
-1913 FSGNGLFSPVQETLS
+1913 FSRNGLFSPVQETLS

-1947 ARKEWDGDQDN
+1947 VRKEWDGDQDN

-2023 VSTANATLSGLPL
+2023 VSTANATLSGLPTH
-2036 YDLNGNEISYRV
+2036 DLEGNEFTYRV
-2048 RELQPKV
+2048 RELQP
-2055 GDDTWWYSQLRDIAV
+2055 DAEDNTRWYSEVNEITV
-2070 AEAEAAIVGKNGT
+2070 EEAEDAIADENGT
-2083 FHHNYTANYTDDN
+2083 FHHNYTANYTADN
-2096 GTLVAENTY
+2096 GTLVAKNTY
-2105 GDVLWFTAQKN
+2105 GSLLQFTAKKT
-2116 WHGTPAADLTLE
+2116 WHGTPADSLPLE

-2145 TPAKVELDGTA
+2145 TPATVELDGTA
-2156 DPTPTDPYY
+2156 GPNPNPYY

-2193 DGKTRYRIVETVPS
+2193 DGNTRYRIAETVPGG
-2207 DYLAVDPD
+2207 YQTVDGSP
-2215 TKEIIT
+2215 TW
-2221 GAKTVPQEVTEGDST
+2221 QEVTADNPEAT
-2236 AEFTNV
+2236 FTNV
-2242 KSTSLTVE
+2242 KSTSLTVT
-2250 KKWGT
+2250 KTWGT
-2255 ALSSTSLPS
+2255 KTGTPTPAVTIQLCRTLDETKIGNRDSSYYYGNS
-2264 ITVQLYASTN
+2264 ITLDSTN
-2274 PDDAKAGRAD
+2274 KW
-2284 AGLIVRGQTK
+2284 
-2294 TLTGTSKTWT
+2294 SKTIDH
-2304 ATFTGLPLYNEAG
+2304 LPFYNEQG
-2317 DQLYYYALETQIGGQ
+2317 QRWYYYAVETAINGI
-2332 TPIKADD
+2332 PLNVKAD
-2339 GCYLVTIG
+2339 G
-2347 SKEHHFRF
+2347 SASVVVNGIEYQLY
-2355 SFDTTTTGSYK
+2355 SWYDTPNETSYR
-2366 TTLVNVEYSDI
+2366 TSLVNVAYSDI
-2377 TGTKTWED
+2377 TGTKSWKD

-2404 AGTGAEEVVNGA
+2404 AGNGAEEVVNGA

-2440 EADDQG
+2440 EADGQG

-2460 PAGGDQYTAT
+2460 PAGSDQYTTT

-2514 SPDPARALTLTA
+2514 SPDPTRTLTLTA

-2564 YYGEAVTGTPESNEE
+2564 YYGEAVTGTPESTEE

-2609 TFTFTLTSGLPSAAP
+2609 TFTFTLTSGLPSTAP

>member
-1 MESQTLELCL
+1 
-11 TLPAPF
+11 
-17 AFIEGEPEWQ
+17 
-27 GSVLS
+27 
-32 LGGTEALRLDGLD
+32 
-45 SSVTI
+45 
-50 GGTSVSERELT
+50 
-61 LTLERSGS
+61 
-69 DLDSLDL
+69 
-76 TLTVPGT
+76 
-83 ALRTLRPA
+83 
-91 VNLLLAA
+91 
-98 PADTRTEAGGEVE
+98 
-111 LTLTLTSGGSTV
+111 
-123 TSRSSLWLSTVQ
+123 
-135 DIEPTAWQAE
+135 
-145 YRQNIFWVD
+145 
-154 NSDEL
+154 
-159 HNRPGTGS
+159 
-167 FAAPRL
+167 
-173 AFRITPKDGTPSG
+173 
-186 DFTVL
+186 
-191 TEENMGDLGLDALPR
+191 
-206 PTIKDLGTGGWEY
+206 
-219 IFEGNSKG
+219 
-227 LPSEIRVTD
+227 
-236 IYGDATD
+236 
-243 YTVEWQIT
+243 
-251 PQENDGYYLRP
+251 
-262 VTQEE
+262 
-267 IDGDTIDSVSQPGW
+267 
-281 YYVLKRDL
+281 
-289 TFNMVLRVGTIPSTE
+289 
-304 ESREALLNK
+304 
-313 VLDNFRFTAF
+313 
-323 WNVGDEQ
+323 
-330 KTRISILRAMEDY
+330 
-343 VQITEDNDNLTL
+343 
-355 TVAGVWKYNLDGSLI
+355 
-370 TYKVDQLPESEGGTT
+370 
-385 PGRLPLENMGED
+385 
-397 YLAITYDNSN
+397 
-407 VPNFGSIEDALYS
+407 
-420 GGTLNLTLTGS
+420 
-431 TEYEAYKVW
+431 
-440 MDSGTEE
+440 
-447 AIKARPGGTFQLWR
+447 
-461 YRKGQDFG
+461 
-469 TASPLRNADG
+469 
-479 TLVEVAVKTDPQ
+479 
-491 PDETGVARQHIS
+491 
-503 FTVDFDGDGQADGS
+503 
-517 LLPKYDPEGYEYIY
+517 
-531 CVMEVTQTLS
+531 
-541 TSNNYKQVFGAV
+541 
-553 QSDGTLL
+553 
-560 DTVDLGG
+560 
-567 EVQSD
+567 
-572 SEGKRPAGNAYLYNG
+572 
-587 GTLSNCIDANITTR
+587 
-601 VTKTWDAASFQS
+601 
-613 ELEDVRV
+613 
-620 ELKLQSRPKDSYE
+620 
-633 PWEDTRLPTVTMDE
+633 
-647 FYSEQLT
+647 
-654 QISSQ
+654 
-659 SVPQYDMLGRE
+659 MLGRE

-676 ERGVY
+676 ECGVY
-681 QGESEENLLRDDGT
+681 QGKSEENLLRDDGT
-695 FTLRQNGYS
+695 FTLQQNGYS

-709 SLVQQ
+709 SSVQQ

-771 VEITLDGVA
+771 VEITLDGAA

-847 RVINVPTGAGNRI
+847 RVINVPRGAGNRI

-876 PVTIQAYAKEDNK
+876 PVTIQAYAKENNK
-889 PISSVTL
+889 EISSVTL
-896 RDGVWYGYIG
+896 RDGVWYDYIG
-906 IGSSYTADEVY
+906 IGSYTADEVY
-917 ILETQVGD
+917 ILETNVGTNR
-925 KPVPLTTYY
+925 VPLTTYY
-934 LDSGASPNYTQPE
+934 MDVGSANYDNPAQPD
-947 APAEYDPDGTYTAI
+947 EYDKYAPDDEYTAI
-961 QYETEHHRYEATYSR
+961 QYETEYHRYEATYSR

-991 LGNINFTITKQW
+991 LGNIDLTVTKQW
-1003 LDGEGIV
+1003 LDGGGGV
-1010 REELAAELKKT
+1010 REELLAELEKT
-1021 QDNADPAS
+1021 QDNADPAD

-1044 YYAITRNGLGEAD
+1044 YYAITRNGPD
-1057 TVTVGNPDNQVA
+1057 TPDTITVGNPDNQVA
-1069 ILDQNGNKVS
+1069 ILDQNGNRVS

-1152 LVDKHRDSDIQTMTV
+1152 LVGELHDSDSQTMTV

-1203 VTHVLDN
+1203 VTHVRDN

-1229 LKDDVG
+1229 LEDDVG
-1235 NGDQLLSPVYHW
+1235 NGDQLLSPIYHW

-1286 SYTLD
+1286 SYTLE
-1291 GTLTEI
+1291 GVLTEV
-1297 GTQSGVDNGIP
+1297 GTQSAIDPGPIP
-1308 QNGEGV
+1308 TDEDGTPV
-1314 DTAVLIP
+1314 AVLIP
-1321 DGLANAGKYALLEDG
+1321 DGQSDAGRYALLEDG

-1370 FTLQQTLGTETRDI
+1370 FTLQQTLGTETKDI
-1384 ATLTIRNWNLPLE
+1384 ATLTIRSWNLPVE
-1397 NGAYHF
+1397 DGAFHF
-1403 GFAYTGENVVSM
+1403 GIAYTGANVVTV
-1415 NADGTLRIDPAPGN
+1415 ADDGSLKIEPAPGN
-1429 ENAQPLPKY
+1429 DNAQPLPKY
-1438 DENGQRYTYTLQETS
+1438 NADGERYTYTLKETA
-1453 ITLKYGVN
+1453 ITLENRTG
-1461 PNDPDDYSKVYLDP
+1461 SKTDSKLVYLDP

-1494 VKKFLELPTD
+1494 VKKFLQLPTD
-1504 EDGDPTA
+1504 ENGDPTA

-1522 YTQNNGDPSDW
+1522 YTRNNGSPSDW
-1533 EKDVQTVTW
+1533 EEEVQTVTW
-1542 TSEKV
+1542 TSAEV
-1547 EAAYE
+1547 QEASKA
-1552 ANSGNKLLEQVLT
+1552 AQDKTAPLENVLT
-1565 FENLDYY
+1565 FKNLDYY

-1586 TDGWLGGYKI
+1586 TDGWLGGYEI

-1658 WDDFGDAFDTRP
+1658 WDDFGDAFRTRP
-1670 DALTLTVLR
+1670 DELTLTVQR

-1693 PTEVP
+1693 QTVDSSLYNIAVEVE
-1698 DTAYEIQVQK
+1698 D
-1708 DGNTWHYTIT
+1708 DDDDTWHYTIT

-1768 GKLTNSITQ
+1768 GDLTNSITQ
-1777 KVYYRKQWLN
+1777 TVYYRKQWLN
-1787 SDGTAVTEDYLGTKI
+1787 SDSTAVTEDYLGTEI

-1810 WNDQYHLWENGDT
+1810 WNDTASQWENGDT

-1850 INDGTVWGK
+1850 INDSTVWGK
-1859 NHSFTGLPK
+1859 NHSFTGLPR
-1868 FITVNQQT
+1868 FISDRQGGT
-1876 TQLTYRVIETG
+1876 TQLSYRVVETG
-1887 IYWDDDT
+1887 ISWDGGSQ
-1894 TPKITVSV
+1894 ITVSV

-1908 SWKYE
+1908 SWQYR
-1913 FSGNGLFSPVQETLS
+1913 FTWNGAGTSPFSPKAEAYTS
-1928 LPSDSTFII
+1928 SIFTI
-1937 QNQLNTTSIT
+1937 QNYLNTTSIT
-1947 ARKEWDGDQDN
+1947 VRKEWDGDQDN

-2023 VSTANATLSGLPL
+2023 VSTANATLSGLPTH
-2036 YDLNGNEISYRV
+2036 DLEGNEFTYRV
-2048 RELQPKV
+2048 RELQP
-2055 GDDTWWYSQLRDIAV
+2055 DAEDNTRWYSEVNEITV
-2070 AEAEAAIVGKNGT
+2070 EEAEDAIADENGT
-2083 FHHNYTANYTDDN
+2083 FHHNYTANYTADN
-2096 GTLVAENTY
+2096 GTLVAKNTY
-2105 GDVLWFTAQKN
+2105 GSLLQFTAQKT
-2116 WHGTPAADLTLE
+2116 WHGTPADSLTLE
-2128 LQYLAVEN
+2128 LQYLKEIGAD
-2136 GKEVWKSFP
+2136 GKEVWASFP
-2145 TPAKVELDGTA
+2145 TPATVELDGTA
-2156 DPTPTDPYY
+2156 GPKLTDPYY
-2165 ENTPADSAVW
+2165 ENTPAGSAVW

-2185 MPGSVTGD
+2185 MPGSVTGND
-2193 DGKTRYRIVETVPS
+2193 RNTRYRIAETVPGG
-2207 DYLAVDPD
+2207 YQTVDGSP
-2215 TKEIIT
+2215 TW
-2221 GAKTVPQEVTEGDST
+2221 QEVTADNPEAT
-2236 AEFTNV
+2236 FTNV

-2255 ALSSTSLPS
+2255 SLAATSLPAS
-2264 ITVQLYASTN
+2264 ITVQLYSSTN
-2274 PDDAKAGRAD
+2274 PEDAEKGNTAD
-2284 AGLIVRGQTK
+2284 RLKVEGK
-2294 TLTGTSKTWT
+2294 TLILRNPNPASANWTGS
-2304 ATFTGLPLYNEAG
+2304 FTNLPLYTADG
-2317 DQLYYYALETQIGGQ
+2317 DPIYYYAKEIQIAGKDLV
-2332 TPIKADD
+2332 KAAD

-2347 SKEHHFRF
+2347 SKEYHFRF

-2377 TGTKTWED
+2377 TGTKTWKD
-2385 NSDAYGTRPDGIT
+2385 NSDDYDTRPDGIT

-2404 AGTGAEEVVNGA
+2404 AGTGTEEVVNGA

-2440 EADDQG
+2440 QANAQG
-2446 AVYTYRV
+2446 ETYTYRV

-2479 LTGTVNL
+2479 LTGTVDL

-2514 SPDPARALTLTA
+2514 SPDPARTLTLTA

-2609 TFTFTLTSGLPSAAP
+2609 TFTFTLTSGLPSTAP

-2636 GTQETGVIRSGE
+2636 GTPETGVIRSGE

-2673 SDNAGYQVSSTGA
+2673 SDNTGYQVSSTGA

-2711 HDPDPDPDP
+2711 HDPDPDP

-2751 ILLSLGLFRRR
+2751 ILLSLGLLRRR

>member
-1 MESQTLELCL
+1 MMSISP
-11 TLPAPF
+11 PASGG
-17 AFIEGEPEWQ
+17 GENITAADCTSSTRNMKNRQRSASDRVRSSRRNREN
-27 GSVLS
+27 
-32 LGGTEALRLDGLD
+32 
-45 SSVTI
+45 SVTLRRERRERFGI
-50 GGTSVSERELT
+50 G
-61 LTLERSGS
+61 
-69 DLDSLDL
+69 
-76 TLTVPGT
+76 
-83 ALRTLRPA
+83 
-91 VNLLLAA
+91 
-98 PADTRTEAGGEVE
+98 
-111 LTLTLTSGGSTV
+111 V
-123 TSRSSLWLSTVQ
+123 TPS
-135 DIEPTAWQAE
+135 
-145 YRQNIFWVD
+145 
-154 NSDEL
+154 
-159 HNRPGTGS
+159 
-167 FAAPRL
+167 
-173 AFRITPKDGTPSG
+173 FRIILYRCSRIGPS
-186 DFTVL
+186 
-191 TEENMGDLGLDALPR
+191 P
-206 PTIKDLGTGGWEY
+206 
-219 IFEGNSKG
+219 
-227 LPSEIRVTD
+227 
-236 IYGDATD
+236 
-243 YTVEWQIT
+243 
-251 PQENDGYYLRP
+251 
-262 VTQEE
+262 
-267 IDGDTIDSVSQPGW
+267 PGW

-304 ESREALLNK
+304 ESRKALLNK

-330 KTRISILRAMEDY
+330 KTQISILRAMESY

-420 GGTLNLTLTGS
+420 GGTLNLTLTGN
-431 TEYEAYKVW
+431 TEFEAYKVW
-440 MDSGTEE
+440 LDSGTQE
-447 AIKARPGGTFQLWR
+447 AIDARPDGTFQLWR
-461 YRKGQDFG
+461 YRKGADFG
-469 TASPLRNADG
+469 AAAPIRNADG
-479 TLVEVAVKTDPQ
+479 TLVEVDVETNPQ

-503 FTVDFDGDGQADGS
+503 FTVDFDGDGRADGS

-531 CVMEVTQTLS
+531 CVKEVTLS
-541 TSNNYKQVFGAV
+541 KAGSNHYRQVFGEV
-553 QSDGTLL
+553 QDDDTLL
-560 DTVDLGG
+560 DRI
-567 EVQSD
+567 EVNGSIVED
-572 SEGKRPAGNAYLYNG
+572 TEGKRPAGNAYLYNG

-633 PWEDTRLPTVTMDE
+633 PWEDTSLPTVTMDE

-676 ERGVY
+676 ECGVY

-709 SLVQQ
+709 SSVQQ
-714 DGSSTLIT
+714 DDSSTLIT

-729 DYLVAKDWQDEQGQP
+729 DYLVAKVWQDEQGQP

-812 SSGRQYEYYLLE
+812 SSGHQYEYYLLE

-847 RVINVPTGAGNRI
+847 RVINVPRGAGNRI

-889 PISSVTL
+889 EISSVTL

-906 IGSSYTADEVY
+906 IGSYTADEVY
-917 ILETQVGD
+917 ILETNVGTNR
-925 KPVPLTTYY
+925 VPLTTYY
-934 LDSGASPNYTQPE
+934 MDVGSANYDNPAQPD
-947 APAEYDPDGTYTAI
+947 EYDKYAPDDEYTAI
-961 QYETEHHRYEATYSR
+961 QYETEYHRYEATYSR

-991 LGNINFTITKQW
+991 LGNIDLTVTKQW
-1003 LDGEGIV
+1003 LDGKGSV
-1010 REELAAELKKT
+1010 REELLAELKKT
-1021 QDNADPAS
+1021 WENPADPAS

-1035 RLDLVGGED
+1035 RLDFVGGED
-1044 YYAITRNGLGEAD
+1044 YYKIIRNGPGEAD
-1057 TVTVGNPDNQVA
+1057 TITVGNPDNQVK
-1069 ILDQNGNKVS
+1069 ILDQNGHPAS
-1079 SVQVVSLKDST
+1079 SLQIVSLKPGDST
-1090 TEYYFHNL
+1090 WEYAFHNL

-1152 LVDKHRDSDIQTMTV
+1152 LVGKHHDSDSQTMTV

-1184 DTYNYENGLRPD
+1184 DAYNYQNGLRPD

-1210 QGKPTTQVSLYQA
+1210 QGNPTTQVSLYQA
-1223 NYHWTY
+1223 DYHWTY
-1229 LKDDVG
+1229 LEDDVW
-1235 NGDQLLSPVYHW
+1235 NGDQLLSPIYHW

-1269 ENTHVNAA
+1269 ENTHVNAS
-1277 DFDYLDTAI
+1277 DFDYEDTALAYPFGGANTTP
-1286 SYTLD
+1286 SR
-1291 GTLTEI
+1291 I

-1321 DGLANAGKYALLEDG
+1321 DGLADAGKYALLEDG

-1361 PAADLPEVT
+1361 PPADLPEVT
-1370 FTLQQTLGTETRDI
+1370 FTLQQTLGTTTKDI
-1384 ATLTIRNWNLPLE
+1384 ATLTIQNWTLPLE
-1397 NGAYHF
+1397 DGAYHF

-1461 PNDPDDYSKVYLDP
+1461 PNDPSDYSEVYLDP

-1504 EDGDPTA
+1504 ENGTPTA

-1606 QITTDY
+1606 QITTVYD
-1612 NAENGIAVNPDDI
+1612 AENGIAVNPDDF
-1625 TLNESGDNAA
+1625 TLYESGDNVA

-1647 RETVTLEFDKV
+1647 RETVILEFDKV
-1658 WDDFGDAFDTRP
+1658 WEDFGDAFDTRP
-1670 DALTLTVLR
+1670 DELTLTVQR
-1679 QAHAQEGQDNAILP
+1679 QAHTQAGQDNAIP
-1693 PTEVP
+1693 PQTVDFKLYNIAVEE
-1698 DTAYEIQVQK
+1698 DD
-1708 DGNTWHYTIT
+1708 DGDTWHYTIT
-1718 GTEDGELERYAPNGM
+1718 GKVDGELERYAPNGM

-1761 VDGVLTA
+1761 VNGILTA
-1768 GKLTNSITQ
+1768 GDLTNSITQ
-1777 KVYYRKQWLN
+1777 TVYYRKQWLN
-1787 SDGTAVTEDYLGTKI
+1787 SDSTAVTEDYLGTEI

-1810 WNDQYHLWENGDT
+1810 WNDTASRWENADT

-1845 ELTGR
+1845 ELTGW
-1850 INDGTVWGK
+1850 ISDGTVWGK
-1859 NHSFTGLPK
+1859 KHALINLPR
-1868 FITVNQQT
+1868 FISDGQGGT
-1876 TQLTYRVIETG
+1876 TQLSYRVVETG
-1887 IYWDDDT
+1887 ISWDGGS
-1894 TPKITVSV
+1894 PITVTV
-1902 ENDSKD
+1902 TEDSKD

-1913 FSGNGLFSPVQETLS
+1913 FSRNGLFSPVQGALS

-1970 YNWEVSLLVQYSTDD
+1970 YNWEVSLLVQYSSDGGT
-1985 ANWKTLTT
+1985 NWTTLTART
-1993 YETVKDPDT
+1993 PSVADPDT
-2002 QKPITIDHPVILHVY
+2002 PVILHIY
-2017 GVNEQD
+2017 GRNTDASGEA
-2023 VSTANATLSGLPL
+2023 SLSGLPA
-2036 YDLNGNEISYRV
+2036 YDLEGKQLTYRV

-2055 GDDTWWYSQLRDIAV
+2055 GDDTWWYSQLRDITV
-2070 AEAEAAIVGKNGT
+2070 AEAEAAIADENGT

-2096 GTLVAENTY
+2096 GTLVAKNTY
-2105 GDVLWFTAQKN
+2105 GDVLRFTAKKT
-2116 WHGTPAADLTLE
+2116 WHGTPADSLPLE

-2136 GKEVWKSFP
+2136 GKKVWKSFP
-2145 TPAKVELDGTA
+2145 TQAKVELDGTA
-2156 DPTPTDPYY
+2156 DPNPTDPYY

-2193 DGKTRYRIVETVPS
+2193 DGKTLYRIAETVPGG
-2207 DYLAVDPD
+2207 YQ
-2215 TKEIIT
+2215 
-2221 GAKTVPQEVTEGDST
+2221 TVNGSPTWQEVTADNPEAT
-2236 AEFTNV
+2236 FTNV

-2255 ALSSTSLPS
+2255 SLAATSLPAS
-2264 ITVQLYASTN
+2264 ITVQLYSSTN
-2274 PDDAKAGRAD
+2274 PEDAEKGNTAD
-2284 AGLIVRGQTK
+2284 RLKVEGK
-2294 TLTGTSKTWT
+2294 TLILRNPNPASANWTGS
-2304 ATFTGLPLYNEAG
+2304 FTNLPLYTADG
-2317 DQLYYYALETQIGGQ
+2317 DPIYYYAKEIQIAGKDLV
-2332 TPIKADD
+2332 KAAD

-2377 TGTKTWED
+2377 TGTKSWKD
-2385 NSDAYGTRPDGIT
+2385 NSNAYGTRPDGIT

-2440 EADDQG
+2440 QANAQG
-2446 AVYTYRV
+2446 ESYTYRV

-2499 GLRPDEIIVELCVNG
+2499 GLRPEKIIVELCVNG
-2514 SPDPARALTLTA
+2514 SPDPTRTLTLTA

-2554 SQSMPLGYRV
+2554 SQPMPLGYRV
-2564 YYGEAVTGTPESNEE
+2564 YYGEAVTGTPESSEE

-2609 TFTFTLTSGLPSAAP
+2609 TFTFTLTSGLPSTAP

-2636 GTQETGVIRSGE
+2636 DTQETGVIRSGE

-2673 SDNAGYQVSSTGA
+2673 SDNTGYQVSSTGA

>member
-1 MESQTLELCL
+1 M
-11 TLPAPF
+11 
-17 AFIEGEPEWQ
+17 
-27 GSVLS
+27 
-32 LGGTEALRLDGLD
+32 
-45 SSVTI
+45 
-50 GGTSVSERELT
+50 
-61 LTLERSGS
+61 
-69 DLDSLDL
+69 
-76 TLTVPGT
+76 
-83 ALRTLRPA
+83 
-91 VNLLLAA
+91 
-98 PADTRTEAGGEVE
+98 
-111 LTLTLTSGGSTV
+111 
-123 TSRSSLWLSTVQ
+123 
-135 DIEPTAWQAE
+135 
-145 YRQNIFWVD
+145 
-154 NSDEL
+154 
-159 HNRPGTGS
+159 
-167 FAAPRL
+167 
-173 AFRITPKDGTPSG
+173 
-186 DFTVL
+186 
-191 TEENMGDLGLDALPR
+191 
-206 PTIKDLGTGGWEY
+206 
-219 IFEGNSKG
+219 
-227 LPSEIRVTD
+227 
-236 IYGDATD
+236 
-243 YTVEWQIT
+243 
-251 PQENDGYYLRP
+251 
-262 VTQEE
+262 
-267 IDGDTIDSVSQPGW
+267 
-281 YYVLKRDL
+281 
-289 TFNMVLRVGTIPSTE
+289 
-304 ESREALLNK
+304 
-313 VLDNFRFTAF
+313 
-323 WNVGDEQ
+323 
-330 KTRISILRAMEDY
+330 
-343 VQITEDNDNLTL
+343 
-355 TVAGVWKYNLDGSLI
+355 
-370 TYKVDQLPESEGGTT
+370 
-385 PGRLPLENMGED
+385 
-397 YLAITYDNSN
+397 
-407 VPNFGSIEDALYS
+407 
-420 GGTLNLTLTGS
+420 
-431 TEYEAYKVW
+431 
-440 MDSGTEE
+440 
-447 AIKARPGGTFQLWR
+447 
-461 YRKGQDFG
+461 
-469 TASPLRNADG
+469 
-479 TLVEVAVKTDPQ
+479 
-491 PDETGVARQHIS
+491 
-503 FTVDFDGDGQADGS
+503 
-517 LLPKYDPEGYEYIY
+517 
-531 CVMEVTQTLS
+531 
-541 TSNNYKQVFGAV
+541 
-553 QSDGTLL
+553 
-560 DTVDLGG
+560 
-567 EVQSD
+567 
-572 SEGKRPAGNAYLYNG
+572 
-587 GTLSNCIDANITTR
+587 
-601 VTKTWDAASFQS
+601 
-613 ELEDVRV
+613 
-620 ELKLQSRPKDSYE
+620 
-633 PWEDTRLPTVTMDE
+633 
-647 FYSEQLT
+647 
-654 QISSQ
+654 
-659 SVPQYDMLGRE
+659 
-670 LEYRWV
+670 
-676 ERGVY
+676 
-681 QGESEENLLRDDGT
+681 
-695 FTLRQNGYS
+695 
-704 VNYQS
+704 NYQS
-709 SLVQQ
+709 SSVQQ

-722 NTLDNSL
+722 NTLDNTI
-729 DYLVAKDWQDEQGQP
+729 DYQVAKDWQDEQGQP

-889 PISSVTL
+889 AISSVTL
-896 RDGVWYGYIG
+896 QDGVWYGYIG
-906 IGSSYTADEVY
+906 IGSYTADEVY
-917 ILETQVGD
+917 ILETRVGD

-934 LDSGASPNYTQPE
+934 LNSGASPNYTQPE

-961 QYETEHHRYEATYSR
+961 QYETEYHRYEATYSR

-991 LGNINFTITKQW
+991 LGNIDLTVTKQW
-1003 LDGEGIV
+1003 LDGDGSV
-1010 REELAAELKKT
+1010 REELLAELEKT
-1021 QDNADPAS
+1021 QENPDLA
-1029 QLYLAI
+1029 QRLYLAI
-1035 RLDLVGGED
+1035 RLDFEGSED
-1044 YYAITRNGLGEAD
+1044 YYSITRSGVGMPD
-1057 TVTVGNPDNQVA
+1057 SVTIGSLDNQVA
-1069 ILDQNGNKVS
+1069 ILDRNGNAVS
-1079 SVQVVSLKDST
+1079 SVQIVSLKPKDST
-1090 TEYYFHNL
+1090 RDYDFHNL
-1098 PKYDRSG
+1098 PKNDRSG

-1152 LVDKHRDSDIQTMTV
+1152 LVGKHHDSDSQTMTV

-1203 VTHVLDN
+1203 VTHVRDN
-1210 QGKPTTQVSLYQA
+1210 QSNPTTQVSLYQA

-1229 LKDDVG
+1229 LEDDVW
-1235 NGDQLLSPVYHW
+1235 NGDQLLSPIYHW

-1475 VINTYLVENGYRSI
+1475 VINTYLVENSYRSI

-1504 EDGDPTA
+1504 ENGEPTA

-1522 YTQNNGDPSDW
+1522 YTRNNGSPSDW

-1542 TSEKV
+1542 TSAEV
-1547 EAAYE
+1547 QEASKA
-1552 ANSGNKLLEQVLT
+1552 AQDKTAPLENVLT
-1565 FENLDYY
+1565 FKNLDYY

-1586 TDGWLGGYKI
+1586 TDGWLGGYAI
-1596 TAEPGDIDIT
+1596 TAVAGNADSTDVIDTI
-1606 QITTDY
+1606 Y
-1612 NAENGIAVNPDDI
+1612 KAEGILAAEDAI
-1625 TLNESGDNAA
+1625 TLNKDEGRGGTADNVA

-1658 WDDFGDAFDTRP
+1658 WDDFGDAFRTRP
-1670 DALTLTVLR
+1670 DELTLTVLR
-1679 QAHAQEGQDNAILP
+1679 QAHSQEGQDNAILP
-1693 PTEVP
+1693 PQTVDP
-1698 DTAYEIQVQK
+1698 SLYTISMTKDP

-1718 GTEDGELERYAPNGM
+1718 GKVDGELERYAPNGM
-1733 PWIYRI
+1733 PWVYGIQ
-1739 VEEEPSG
+1739 EDKDELEKSG
-1746 YESASGGETWTTGDP
+1746 YQSASGGETWTTGDP
-1761 VDGVLTA
+1761 DENGVLSA
-1768 GKLTNSITQ
+1768 GTIKNSITQ
-1777 KVYYRKQWLN
+1777 TVDYRKQWLN
-1787 SDGTAVTEDYLGTKI
+1787 SDGTAVTEDYLGTEI

-1810 WNDQYHLWENGDT
+1810 WNDTSSPSQWENADT
-1823 FFQHALDSENYTKLF
+1823 FFRNAFPDKYDDIF
-1838 GSYDFTP
+1838 DGYDFTP

-1850 INDGTVWGK
+1850 INDGTVWNK
-1859 NHSFTGLPK
+1859 NHALIDLPR
-1868 FITVNQQT
+1868 FISDRQGGT
-1876 TQLTYRVIETG
+1876 TQLSYRVVETG
-1887 IYWDDDT
+1887 ISWDGGSQ
-1894 TPKITVSV
+1894 ITVSV

-1908 SWKYE
+1908 SWQYR
-1913 FSGNGLFSPVQETLS
+1913 FTWNGAGTSPFSPKAEAYTS
-1928 LPSDSTFII
+1928 SIFTI
-1937 QNQLNTTSIT
+1937 QNYLNTTSIT
-1947 ARKEWDGDQDN
+1947 ARKDWDGDQDN

-1970 YNWEVSLLVQYSTDD
+1970 YNWEVSLLVQYSSDGGT
-1985 ANWKTLTT
+1985 NWTTLTART
-1993 YETVKDPDT
+1993 PSVADPDT
-2002 QKPITIDHPVILHVY
+2002 PVETPEILHIY
-2017 GVNEQD
+2017 GKNTDASGEA
-2023 VSTANATLSGLPL
+2023 SLSDLPA
-2036 YDLNGNEISYRV
+2036 YDLDGNPLTYRV

-2055 GDDTWWYSQLRDIAV
+2055 GDDTWWYSQLRDITV
-2070 AEAEAAIVGKNGT
+2070 AEAEAAIAGENGT
-2083 FHHNYTANYTDDN
+2083 FHHNYTANYTADN

-2105 GDVLWFTAQKN
+2105 GSVLRFTAKKT
-2116 WHGTPAADLTLE
+2116 WHGTPAASLTLE

-2145 TPAKVELDGTA
+2145 TQAKVELDGTA
-2156 DPTPTDPYY
+2156 DPNPPDPYY

-2185 MPGSVTGD
+2185 MPGSVTGN
-2193 DGKTRYRIVETVPS
+2193 DGNTRYRIAETVPGG
-2207 DYLAVDPD
+2207 YQTVDGSP
-2215 TKEIIT
+2215 TW
-2221 GAKTVPQEVTEGDST
+2221 QEVTADN
-2236 AEFTNV
+2236 AEATFTNV

-2255 ALSSTSLPS
+2255 ALISTSLPA

-2304 ATFTGLPLYNEAG
+2304 ATFTGLPLYNESG

-2347 SKEHHFRF
+2347 SKEYHFRF

-2366 TTLVNVEYSDI
+2366 TTLVNVAYSDI
-2377 TGTKTWED
+2377 TGTKSWKD
-2385 NSDAYGTRPDGIT
+2385 NSDAYGTRPGGIT

-2427 SGNTWTYTYTHLP
+2427 SGDTWTYTYTHLP

-2446 AVYTYRV
+2446 EAYTYRV

-2460 PAGGDQYTAT
+2460 PAGGDQYTVT

-2514 SPDPARALTLTA
+2514 SPDPARTLTLTA

-2537 AKYDSNGALIRY
+2537 AKYDSHGALIRY

-2554 SQSMPLGYRV
+2554 SQPMPPGYRV
-2564 YYGEAVTGTPESNEE
+2564 YYGEAVTGTPESSEE

-2609 TFTFTLTSGLPSAAP
+2609 TFTFTLTSGLPSTAP
-2624 ADAYPYTITRQD
+2624 ADAYPYTITWQD

-2660 SELPGNAAYQFTE
+2660 RELPGNAAYQFTE
-2673 SDNAGYQVSSTGA
+2673 SDNTGYQVSSTGA

-2711 HDPDPDPDP
+2711 HDPDPDP

>member
-76 TLTVPGT
+76 TLTVSGT

-91 VNLLLAA
+91 VNLLAA
-98 PADTRTEAGGEVE
+98 PADTQTEAGGEVE

-159 HNRPGTGS
+159 HNRPSTGS
-167 FAAPRL
+167 FAVPQL

-206 PTIKDLGTGGWEY
+206 PTIKDLSTGSWEY

-304 ESREALLNK
+304 ESRKALLNK

-330 KTRISILRAMEDY
+330 KTQISILRAMESY
-343 VQITEDNDNLTL
+343 VQITEDNDNL

-479 TLVEVAVKTDPQ
+479 HLVEVDVETNPQ

-503 FTVDFDGDGQADGS
+503 FAVDFDGDGQADGS

-531 CVMEVTQTLS
+531 CVVEVTQVLS

-633 PWEDTRLPTVTMDE
+633 PWEDTSLPTVTMDE

-676 ERGVY
+676 ECGVY

-709 SLVQQ
+709 SSVQQ

-722 NTLDNSL
+722 NTLDNTI
-729 DYLVAKDWQDEQGQP
+729 DYQVAKDWQDEQGQP

-847 RVINVPTGAGNRI
+847 RVINVPRGAGNRI

-889 PISSVTL
+889 AISSVTL
-896 RDGVWYGYIG
+896 RDGVWYDYIG
-906 IGSSYTADEVY
+906 IGSYTADEVY
-917 ILETQVGD
+917 ILETQVGGKD
-925 KPVPLTTYY
+925 VPLTTYY

-961 QYETEHHRYEATYSR
+961 QYETEHHRYEAAYSR

-991 LGNINFTITKQW
+991 LGNINLTVTKQW
-1003 LDGEGIV
+1003 LDGKGSV
-1010 REELAAELKKT
+1010 REELLDELKKT
-1021 QDNADPAS
+1021 WENPDPAS

-1035 RLDLVGGED
+1035 RLDFVGGED
-1044 YYAITRNGLGEAD
+1044 YYEIIRNGPGEAD
-1057 TVTVGNPDNQVA
+1057 TITVGNPDNQVK
-1069 ILDQNGNKVS
+1069 ILDQYGKPAS
-1079 SVQVVSLKDST
+1079 SLQIVSLKDST

-1152 LVDKHRDSDIQTMTV
+1152 LVGKHRANDQQTMTV
-1167 TNRLSGTKSVLW
+1167 SNRLTGSKTVLW

-1203 VTHVLDN
+1203 VTHVRDN

-1229 LKDDVG
+1229 LDDDQQG
-1235 NGDQLLSPVYHW
+1235 GDHLLSPVYHW

-1269 ENTHVNAA
+1269 ENTHVNAS
-1277 DFDYLDTAI
+1277 DFDYEDTALAYPFGGANTTP
-1286 SYTLD
+1286 SR
-1291 GTLTEI
+1291 I
-1297 GTQSGVDNGIP
+1297 GTQSGMDKGIP
-1308 QNGEGV
+1308 QNSEGV

-1361 PAADLPEVT
+1361 PAEDLPEVT
-1370 FTLQQTLGTETRDI
+1370 FTLQQTLCTETKDI
-1384 ATLTIRNWNLPLE
+1384 ATLTIQNWNLPLE
-1397 NGAYHF
+1397 DGAYHF
-1403 GFAYTGENVVSM
+1403 GFAYTGENVVSSE
-1415 NADGTLRIDPAPGN
+1415 NGALVIAPASDDS
-1429 ENAQPLPKY
+1429 AQPLPKY
-1438 DENGQRYTYTLQETS
+1438 NADGERYTYTLKETA

-1461 PNDPDDYSKVYLDP
+1461 PNDPGDYSEVYLEP
-1475 VINTYLVENGYRSI
+1475 VINTYLAENGYRSI

-1504 EDGDPTA
+1504 EDGKPTA

-1522 YTQNNGDPSDW
+1522 YIKNGGTPSGW

-1547 EAAYE
+1547 KAAYDP
-1552 ANSGNKLLEQVLT
+1552 NSRNTLLEQVLT

-1612 NAENGIAVNPDDI
+1612 NAENGIAINPDDI

-1641 NKPDDT
+1641 NKPNDT
-1647 RETVTLEFDKV
+1647 RETVNLEFDKV
-1658 WDDFGDAFDTRP
+1658 WDDFGDAFGTRP
-1670 DALTLTVLR
+1670 DELTLTVLR
-1679 QAHAQEGQDNAILP
+1679 QAHSQEGQDNAILP

-1698 DTAYEIQVQK
+1698 DTAYEIQVQE

-1718 GTEDGELERYAPNGM
+1718 GTAADGELERYAPNGM
-1733 PWIYRI
+1733 PWVYGIKETI
-1739 VEEEPSG
+1739 PSG
-1746 YESASGGETWTTGDP
+1746 YTSASGGETWTTGDP
-1761 VDGVLTA
+1761 VDGVLSA
-1768 GKLTNSITQ
+1768 GTIKNSITQ
-1777 KVYYRKQWLN
+1777 TVYYRKQWLD
-1787 SDGTAVTEDYLGTKI
+1787 SDGNTVTEDYLGTEI
-1802 TVTFQLQV
+1802 TVKFQLQV
-1810 WNDQYHLWENGDT
+1810 WNETDSRWQNAEDYFIAALGADQYEN
-1823 FFQHALDSENYTKLF
+1823 LF
-1838 GSYDFTP
+1838 GNGKYNFAPT
-1845 ELTGR
+1845 LTGR
-1850 INDGTVWGK
+1850 INDSTVWGR
-1859 NHSFTGLPK
+1859 NHPFGSLPK

-1908 SWKYE
+1908 SWQYR
-1913 FSGNGLFSPVQETLS
+1913 FTWNGAGTSPFSPKAEAYTS
-1928 LPSDSTFII
+1928 SIFTI
-1937 QNQLNTTSIT
+1937 QNYLNTTSIT
-1947 ARKEWDGDQDN
+1947 ARKDWDGDQDN

-2017 GVNEQD
+2017 GVNKQD
-2023 VSTANATLSGLPL
+2023 VSTANAALSGLPTH
-2036 YDLNGNEISYRV
+2036 DLEGNTLQYRV
-2048 RELQPKV
+2048 RELQPNLA
-2055 GDDTWWYSQLRDIAV
+2055 DNTWWYSDERTV
-2070 AEAEAAIVGKNGT
+2070 AEAEAAIVGKNGS
-2083 FHHNYTANYTDDN
+2083 FNDAYTADYPDSTGGQDI
-2096 GTLVAENTY
+2096 LVKNTF
-2105 GDVLWFTAQKN
+2105 GDVLTFNGTKT
-2116 WHGTPAADLTLE
+2116 WHGTPADSLTLE
-2128 LQYLAVEN
+2128 LQYLKEIGAD
-2136 GKEVWKSFP
+2136 GKEAWSSFP
-2145 TPAKVELDGTA
+2145 TPATVELDGTA
-2156 DPTPTDPYY
+2156 GPNPIGRPYY

-2193 DGKTRYRIVETVPS
+2193 DGKTRYRIAETVPGG
-2207 DYLAVDPD
+2207 YQTVDGSP
-2215 TKEIIT
+2215 TW
-2221 GAKTVPQEVTEGDST
+2221 QEVTADN
-2236 AEFTNV
+2236 AEATFTNV

-2274 PDDAKAGRAD
+2274 PDDATAGRAD
-2284 AGLIVRGQTK
+2284 ADLIVSGK
-2294 TLTGTSKTWT
+2294 TLTLKSEKEWT
-2304 ATFTGLPLYNEAG
+2304 DTFSGLPLYNEAG

-2347 SKEHHFRF
+2347 SKEYHFRF

-2366 TTLVNVEYSDI
+2366 TTLVNVAYSDI
-2377 TGTKTWED
+2377 TGTKSWKD

-2486 QVEKLWQDNDNAL
+2486 QAEKLWQDNDNAL
-2499 GLRPDEIIVELCVNG
+2499 GLRPEEIIVELCVNG
-2514 SPDPARALTLTA
+2514 SPDPTRTLTLTA
-2526 ANDWKGSFDGL
+2526 ADDWKGSFDGL

-2564 YYGEAVTGTPESNEE
+2564 YYGEAVTGTPESSEE

-2609 TFTFTLTSGLPSAAP
+2609 TFTFTLTSGLPSTAP

-2636 GTQETGVIRSGE
+2636 GTQETGVIRGGE

-2732 LPYTGQDWRTVG
+2732 RPYTGQDWRTVG

>member
-98 PADTRTEAGGEVE
+98 PADTQKEAGGEVE

-154 NSDEL
+154 NNDEL
-159 HNRPGTGS
+159 HNRPSTGS
-167 FAAPRL
+167 FTAPQL

-206 PTIKDLGTGGWEY
+206 PTIKDLSTGGWEY

-243 YTVEWQIT
+243 YTVEWQVT

-304 ESREALLNK
+304 ESRKALLNK

-330 KTRISILRAMEDY
+330 KTQISILRTMESY

-447 AIKARPGGTFQLWR
+447 AIKARPDGTFQLWR
-461 YRKGQDFG
+461 YRKGQDFD
-469 TASPLRNADG
+469 TASPLRNALG
-479 TLVEVAVKTDPQ
+479 TLVEVKVDTDPQ

-503 FTVDFDGDGQADGS
+503 FTVDFNGDGRADDS

-531 CVMEVTQTLS
+531 CVKEVTLS
-541 TSNNYKQVFGAV
+541 KAGSNHYKQVFGEL
-553 QSDGTLL
+553 QDDDTLL
-560 DTVDLGG
+560 DRI
-567 EVQSD
+567 EVNGSIVED
-572 SEGKRPAGNAYLYNG
+572 TEGKRPAGNAYLYNG

-633 PWEDTRLPTVTMDE
+633 PWEDTRLPAVTMDE

-676 ERGVY
+676 ECGVY
-681 QGESEENLLRDDGT
+681 QGKSEENLLRDNGT
-695 FTLRQNGYS
+695 FTLQQNGYS

-709 SLVQQ
+709 SSVQQ

-722 NTLDNSL
+722 NTLDNTI
-729 DYLVAKDWQDEQGQP
+729 DYQVAKDWQDEQGQP

-889 PISSVTL
+889 AISSVTL
-896 RDGVWYGYIG
+896 QDGVWYGYIG
-906 IGSSYTADEVY
+906 IGSYTADEVY
-917 ILETQVGD
+917 ILETRVGD

-934 LDSGASPNYTQPE
+934 LNSGASPNYTQPE

-961 QYETEHHRYEATYSR
+961 QYETEYHRYEATYSR

-991 LGNINFTITKQW
+991 LGNIDLTVTKQW
-1003 LDGEGIV
+1003 LDGEGSV
-1010 REELAAELKKT
+1010 RKELLAELEKT
-1021 QDNADPAS
+1021 RANSDPAS

-1035 RLDLVGGED
+1035 RLDFVGGED
-1044 YYAITRNGLGEAD
+1044 YYEITRNGLGEAD

-1069 ILDQNGNKVS
+1069 IRDQNGKPAS
-1079 SVQVVSLKDST
+1079 SLQIVSLEPEDST
-1090 TEYYFHNL
+1090 REYAFHNL

-1130 QKFPDAYAL
+1130 RRFPDAYAL

-1152 LVDKHRDSDIQTMTV
+1152 LVDEHRDSDIQTMTV

-1203 VTHVLDN
+1203 VTHVRDN
-1210 QGKPTTQVSLYQA
+1210 QGNPTTQVSLYQA
-1223 NYHWTY
+1223 DYHWTY
-1229 LKDDVG
+1229 LEDDVW
-1235 NGDQLLSPVYHW
+1235 NGDQLLSPIYHW

-1269 ENTHVNAA
+1269 ENTHVNAS
-1277 DFDYLDTAI
+1277 DFDYEDTALAYPFGGANTTP
-1286 SYTLD
+1286 SR
-1291 GTLTEI
+1291 I
-1297 GTQSGVDNGIP
+1297 GTQSGMDNGIP

-1415 NADGTLRIDPAPGN
+1415 NADDTLRIDPAPGN

-1438 DENGQRYTYTLQETS
+1438 DENGQRYTYTLKETA
-1453 ITLKYGVN
+1453 ITLKNGTN
-1461 PNDPDDYSKVYLDP
+1461 SKLVYLDP
-1475 VINTYLVENGYRSI
+1475 VINTYLVENSYRSI

-1504 EDGDPTA
+1504 EKGTPTA

-1522 YTQNNGDPSDW
+1522 YIKNDGTPSGW

-1547 EAAYE
+1547 EAAYQ

-1586 TDGWLGGYKI
+1586 TDGWLGGYEI
-1596 TAEPGDIDIT
+1596 TAVAGNADSTDVIDTI
-1606 QITTDY
+1606 Y
-1612 NAENGIAVNPDDI
+1612 KAEGILAADDAI
-1625 TLNESGDNAA
+1625 TLNKDEGRGGTADNVA

-1658 WDDFGDAFDTRP
+1658 WDDFGNAFRTRP
-1670 DALTLTVLR
+1670 DELTLTVLR
-1679 QAHAQEGQDNAILP
+1679 QAHSQEGQDNAILP

-1718 GTEDGELERYAPNGM
+1718 GKVDGELERYAPNGM
-1733 PWIYRI
+1733 PWVYGIQE
-1739 VEEEPSG
+1739 VKPSG

-1761 VDGVLTA
+1761 DENGVLTA
-1768 GKLTNSITQ
+1768 GDLTNSITQ
-1777 KVYYRKQWLN
+1777 TVYYQKQWLN
-1787 SDGTAVTEDYLGTKI
+1787 SDGTAVTEDYLGTEI

-1810 WNDQYHLWENGDT
+1810 RIDTASQWENADT
-1823 FFQHALDSENYTKLF
+1823 FFQNAFPDKYDDIF
-1838 GSYDFTP
+1838 DGYDFTP
-1845 ELTGR
+1845 KLTGR
-1850 INDGTVWGK
+1850 INDSTVWGK
-1859 NHSFTGLPK
+1859 NHALINLPR
-1868 FITVNQQT
+1868 FISDGQGGT
-1876 TQLTYRVIETG
+1876 TQLSYRVVETG
-1887 IYWDDDT
+1887 ISWDGGS
-1894 TPKITVSV
+1894 PITVTV
-1902 ENDSKD
+1902 TEDSKD

-1928 LPSDSTFII
+1928 LPSDSTFIVK
-1937 QNQLNTTSIT
+1937 NQLNTTSIT
-1947 ARKEWDGDQDN
+1947 VRKEWDGDQGN

-1970 YNWEVSLLVQYSTDD
+1970 YNWEVSLLVQYSSDGDSDNDKDWT
-1985 ANWKTLTT
+1985 TLTART
-1993 YETVKDPDT
+1993 PSVADPDAFVET
-2002 QKPITIDHPVILHVY
+2002 PVILHIY
-2017 GVNEQD
+2017 GKNTDASGEA
-2023 VSTANATLSGLPL
+2023 SLSGLPA
-2036 YDLNGNEISYRV
+2036 YDLKGNPLTYRV
-2048 RELQPKV
+2048 RELQPNAE
-2055 GDDTWWYSQLRDIAV
+2055 DDTWWYSQLRDIAV
-2070 AEAEAAIVGKNGT
+2070 AKVEAAIVGNNKT
-2083 FHHNYTANYTDDN
+2083 FHHNYTANYTADN
-2096 GTLVAENTY
+2096 GTLVAKNTY
-2105 GDVLWFTAQKN
+2105 GSMLQFTAKKT
-2116 WHGTPAADLTLE
+2116 WHGAPAASLPLE

-2136 GKEVWKSFP
+2136 GKKVWKSFP
-2145 TPAKVELDGTA
+2145 TPATVKLDGTA
-2156 DPTPTDPYY
+2156 GPNPNPYY

-2185 MPGSVTGD
+2185 VPGSVTD
-2193 DGKTRYRIVETVPS
+2193 ADGKTRYRIAETVP
-2207 DYLAVDPD
+2207 DGYQTVDGSP
-2215 TKEIIT
+2215 TW
-2221 GAKTVPQEVTEGDST
+2221 QEVTADNPEAT
-2236 AEFTNV
+2236 FTNV

-2284 AGLIVRGQTK
+2284 AGLIVLGQTK

-2332 TPIKADD
+2332 TPIKAVD
-2339 GCYLVTIG
+2339 GCYRVTIG
-2347 SKEHHFRF
+2347 SKEYHFRF

-2514 SPDPARALTLTA
+2514 SPDPTRALTLTA

-2564 YYGEAVTGTPESNEE
+2564 YYGEAVTGTPESSEE

-2609 TFTFTLTSGLPSAAP
+2609 TFTFTLTSGLPSTAP